1 MEIGN
6 EKITVNKE
14 IENIPEHEASHY
26 IQDDCSFLQNLANLF
41 SSSSPSLLELNLE
54 LGSVQWNSLTAQ
66 QQQEYI
72 IGALKGKNF
81 QSAIENFVNNGASE
95 YFTKLKI
102 LVNGSVIGTTID
114 FALKTTY
121 NEENRPLWQIAIGS
135 LSGAVAGSATA
146 ALVGA
151 AGVGIGISIA
161 GFLASAVASYAITQ
175 TLDNTFDYH
184 RLKITNNEKVKEIVK
199 KKKSLKLK
207 IYAETT
213 EQLKSAINSS
223 GVLELGSECKVLIEN
238 TFTNKVYELIR
249 KDDYDNLYTELN
261 RRGYGN
267 ICNYDTIVKRTPI
280 APGTNWPVFELEWL
294 IRQNPELEEFYD
306 NGITPAINTE
316 NVKYL
321 LLENDVYF
329 PQQGNHLGNIIYL
342 DKEKKDLKT
351 YGMLGDD
358 LIFGTDE
365 NDIIY
370 GDLGDAEDVE
380 KYSKA
385 YSNTTMHND
394 VLVGNEGNDALY
406 GEDDNDTL
414 IGDKSIYSED
424 ELKQLIN
431 QKNSI
436 IDNDFEF
443 ENDGNDYLD
452 GGEGEDLLIGGGGND
467 VLIGGE
473 GEDTLYG
480 GSGKDLLI
488 AGDTSKTQEELQ
500 NILNNNASFSV
511 SDFETDSSENTLHG
525 GTGDDII
532 IGDKG
537 DDTMYGDADNDV
549 LFGGDGNDEIYGDD
563 ENNVYTGND
572 VLIGGNGN
580 DELHGGNGN
589 DVIIAGN
596 TSLSVDSLKNLSA
609 IQNSIDASAYQ
620 SQNGGENKLYGN
632 AGNDILIGDKGDDIL
647 DGGSDADYMYGG
659 DGNDTYIFDDDS
671 NMNTDNVIEKANE
684 GDSDTIDFSNVSS
697 AVDVDLTQN
706 SGKVFANNSDVSGIE
721 NIYGTNSND
730 KITGQNLNNVLV
742 GNEGN
747 DTLSGGAGDDVLIA
761 GTAKKTPLL
770 SEERKYT
777 NEELLQII
785 SEKENIN
792 SNDFESENGGTNEL
806 HGGEDDDLLIGDK
819 GDDTLYGESGNDY
832 LYGGK
837 GNDVLLGGA
846 GSDHLKGED
855 GNDILI
861 AGETSLQADQIKN
874 LSINSSI
881 NVSEFETSD
890 GGENVLYGGSGND
903 ILIGDK
909 GNDTLYGDIGDDII
923 YGGKGSDT
931 INGDEGEDILV
942 GGEGS
947 DEIVGGRDNDILI
960 AGETTLSANA
970 IKNMVTSGTIDLSE
984 FETTK
989 MENNTLSGGSGNDVL
1004 IGDIG
1009 NDEIYGETGNDII
1022 FGGKGNDFLDGGY
1035 GNDIIVSGEG
1045 VDKARGGNGEDI
1057 LIAGNTNLSVTA
1069 IRNLANQKDRI
1080 NVNQFESQNGDDT
1093 TLQGDSGNDLLIG
1106 DKGNDTLKGGSNDDY
1121 IYGGKGDDVLL
1132 GGTGTNYLYGG
1143 KGNDEY
1149 HLTAGSKN
1157 IIQDTDNCGAVFRG
1171 NRQLCG
1177 ADKKAYKGN
1186 NTWVKNGI
1194 KYQWNESSNIL
1205 IINNGLATIKNFK
1218 NGALGITLEKP
1229 EDEPEPPEKADNDM
1243 TEPIVLD
1250 LDGNGFGTTNVSNG
1264 VYFDFNN
1271 DGFAEKI
1278 AWADDGD
1285 GVLVAD
1291 LNNNGKIDNGT
1302 EVLTAETLSSFDT
1315 NNDGVINSEDENFAN
1330 LKIMKNDGTVLS
1342 LADAGVESINTNITE
1357 TDYTD
1362 ENENFL
1368 FGEGSFIK
1376 TDGTINNFGEYYFKT
1391 DYTDTEEVDLI
1402 EETEAVAA
1410 LPDIE
1415 NVGKLRSLHQAMLRD
1430 ENLQMLVSNFVSE
1443 TNDTTRME
1451 ILEQMIFK
1459 WAGCENI
1466 EINSRGIYVNS
1477 KNLALWE
1484 AINGKDFIS
1493 SNEGEDNP
1501 TFPNEEAASLIE
1513 TEIAKFKNSI
1523 YAQLMQQTHLKT
1535 YYDAIDKT
1543 EIQYDLTPVIN
1554 LLDAQISQNEAVGKD
1569 LVYQVAKMLKGL
1581 DLIDSSNF
1589 FDAKNDNCFY
1599 LKYTT
1604 NDRNLK
1610 WLIDSIGEVYALD
1623 ITGEGEGTSGDD
1635 LFMTEEDED
1644 GHFHS
1649 LWGNDVLY
1657 GNNDFDSFYSCA
1669 GNDIVDGG
1677 DGDDEIFAGEGNDI
1691 VFGGAG
1697 NDQLYGAWGDDTIF
1711 GGDGDDTIYPDQV
1724 DNVNGYGAGE
1734 GNDIIRGDKGNDT
1747 IYSDLGDD
1755 TFIFNLGD
1763 GQDTVYEKQGV
1774 DTFYFGNGI
1783 AWSDLTFEQSG
1794 DDMIIKINNTTDQIT
1809 VKDWFLTTGEN
1820 YKYDNNKIE
1829 IFEFADGSKHYKD
1842 EITVGDNT
1850 ESIVYNMSDLDSDYI
1865 ETANDYKTTVNLKS
1879 GWNHIVAGENSNDTY
1894 VFTEQGTDALIVNYS
1909 GNNTIKFGNGITL
1922 ENTVF
1927 ERREDGLNIS
1937 FNDFDG
1943 HISIEGDIGTFANFE
1958 FADGT
1963 VITDIKNYLR
1973 SDIAET
1979 DYEMGTNT
1987 EELTLVGYEDISA
2000 TGNDLDNTIR
2010 GNEGDTTFEGKGGN
2024 DYLES
2029 LNGGNDT
2036 YIFNLGDGAD
2046 TIQDLGGNDT
2056 IKFGEGITLEN
2067 ISFLRNFAN
2076 NALEISFNVENHY
2089 NDRIIIEN
2097 FFGSGNNKI
2106 EKFVF
2111 ADNTEITDVT
2121 SYISTHIYESDF
2133 VLPSNIQNG
2142 TIWGWE
2148 HVSATGNDLDNGFS
2162 GNSGDNTFNGGLGND
2177 SYWDGIG
2184 GNERYIYN
2192 LGDGNDFIEDT
2203 QGLDA
2208 IIFGIGITKD
2218 NIIFSRNEENN
2229 GLEIT
2234 FKNQEGSIFIANYF
2248 NGDENKIELFKFADG
2263 SVIDNIASYLD
2274 SQIENIQNGSI
2285 VMDTDQISANI
2296 SGNADASVLGN
2307 SLDNNITG
2315 NAGNNTYAAGG
2326 GDDTITDILG
2336 GNDTYLY
2343 NIRNGH
2349 DIITD
2354 LGGVDTIK
2362 FGSDFYPDNLKFE
2375 RIENNLLISFEDW
2388 IGGSLTINNYFLND
2402 EYKIENFV
2410 FNDGTVLTDISD
2422 RITGVAPAE
2431 DYTIAENTIIDT
2443 VRMTGSN
2450 DITVTG
2456 NNNDNTIYGNSG
2468 NNTFVGKGGNDT
2480 LIDHNGGND
2489 TYIYNLG
2496 DGFDYIKDVGGNDT
2510 IKFGE
2515 GITLDNLAFKQT
2527 ATDLEIWFQFEEGG
2541 LVIENFFSNPDN
2553 KIERFEL
2560 ADGTVIT
2567 DISNYITA
2575 IGSDGDIVLP
2585 SGVQQ
2590 ALLSGSNDATITG
2603 NNLDNW
2609 LSGNSGNNTFN
2620 GGQGNDFIVDE
2631 SDSDDTYIYNL
2642 GDGYDTIHDHGGFDK
2657 IKFGAGITKENLVFV
2672 RQTDGNL
2679 IINFVNENGEFLDGN
2694 ICIKDYFNNEDNKIE
2709 KIEFADGSSIYDIE
2723 SKVKAIAGD
2732 GDISNWYGYN
2742 EIRVWGDGDSNIY
2755 GSVKDEIVYGGSGNN
2770 TYQTFD
2776 GTDYIYDTNGGNDT
2790 YVFDDASSI
2799 KYILD
2804 IGGDEDTIKLTCS
2817 ASQDDTMFVRNGNNL
2832 RIYFR
2837 NRNNN
2842 FIQIEDYFVDDE
2854 HKIEKCEF
2862 ADGTVIT
2869 DLSNYITGYA
2879 KEDDITLSG
2888 NNKSAILLG
2897 KDDLSVIGSSN
2908 DDYIRGNSGDNT
2920 YTGGAG
2926 DDTIEDRT
2934 GGNDTYV
2941 YNWGDG
2947 NDCIMDI
2954 GGEDTIRFGESI
2966 TLGNLSFEN
2975 CNGDLKIEI
2984 RNEDGDYGSIFV
2996 VNHFKSDYRKI
3007 EHIELAD
3014 GTVIDDLTPY
3024 ITGTTVKTDY
3034 TIGEDSP
3041 IKNIYMQGKKN
3052 ISVVGNSLDNN
3063 FSGNSGNNTFEG
3075 KGGNDNYW
3083 DEAGGNDTYIY
3094 NAGDGFDW
3102 IHDKFGYDTIRLGE
3116 GITASML
3123 TMNRWD
3129 DGQLEIT
3136 FDGVEGNIVIDN
3148 YFNDDDNKIEK
3159 IILNDGTEITDFT
3172 PYFTSVETD
3181 TNYAASGNG
3190 KIQNITAIGSS
3201 NITLIGNSNN
3211 NTISGNSGNNTFEG
3225 KGGDDRLVDNQGGND
3240 TYIYNLGD
3248 GNDTINDVGGID
3260 TIKFGAGIAL
3270 ENLAFMQTSDNL
3282 NIWFHNQDG
3291 GISIENYFTN
3301 PDNKIERFEL
3311 ADGTVITDITNHITA
3326 IGSNESIVL
3335 PDGVFQAH
3343 LWGDG
3348 NTSATGNSLD
3358 NWLGGNLGNNTF
3370 EGKGGNDYFC
3380 DEQGGNDTYIYN
3392 LGDGYDCISDT
3403 NGNDTIQFGTGITTN
3418 NVSFNQT
3425 AEGNLEI
3432 RFGEEEGSIVI
3443 EDYFNVNTD
3452 KKIENFAFSDGTT
3465 LSDIS
3470 SLIIP
3475 YAETNSAEEYVDE
3488 NTVNSIIQE
3497 MSAYAPDGEMAIGEY
3512 NQNSEELLQLVA
3524 C

>member
-1 MEIGN
+1 MSDNSRENILGNNNNNNFYIDNERKIAVDECSLDVDTVYSWFDYTLDNNLEKLNLLDSFYDENGFLIPIEIDDHIVYGHPSMFRLDHVQGN
-6 EKITVNKE
+6 SDYLNQNNETVNMDCGIVAVKNLLIIAGKISEEPENQLPPIFYEKE
-14 IENIPEHEASHY
+14 NPEINEAYYYYFEEGSLRRIPVTDGFDTTER
-26 IQDDCSFLQNLANLF
+26 
-41 SSSSPSLLELNLE
+41 
-54 LGSVQWNSLTAQ
+54 
-66 QQQEYI
+66 
-72 IGALKGKNF
+72 AL
-81 QSAIENFVNNGASE
+81 
-95 YFTKLKI
+95 
-102 LVNGSVIGTTID
+102 ID
-114 FALKTTY
+114 FAINNNL
-121 NEENRPLWQIAIGS
+121 ASDIGS
-135 LSGAVAGSATA
+135 TNDLQRIALLAHYGIMAYNKLATD
-146 ALVGA
+146 
-151 AGVGIGISIA
+151 SNFYETIA
-161 GFLASAVASYAITQ
+161 
-175 TLDNTFDYH
+175 
-184 RLKITNNEKVKEIVK
+184 
-199 KKKSLKLK
+199 
-207 IYAETT
+207 
-213 EQLKSAINSS
+213 
-223 GVLELGSECKVLIEN
+223 
-238 TFTNKVYELIR
+238 
-249 KDDYDNLYTELN
+249 
-261 RRGYGN
+261 
-267 ICNYDTIVKRTPI
+267 
-280 APGTNWPVFELEWL
+280 
-294 IRQNPELEEFYD
+294 
-306 NGITPAINTE
+306 E
-316 NVKYL
+316 NVKKGHGVIINTNAHSMIVTGVVFDSNNNIEGFYL
-321 LLENDVYF
+321 TDSSGEHTNYEFFPISYFANENVVSANITTNKIIQDKNELDINGTGNELGNEINGN
-329 PQQGNHLGNIIYL
+329 QGNNILKGESGSDTIYG
-342 DKEKKDLKT
+342 KD
-351 YGMLGDD
+351 G
-358 LIFGTDE
+358 
-365 NDIIY
+365 NDII
-370 GDLGDAEDVE
+370 
-380 KYSKA
+380 
-385 YSNTTMHND
+385 
-394 VLVGNEGNDALY
+394 
-406 GEDDNDTL
+406 
-414 IGDKSIYSED
+414 IGDSTTLTIQ
-424 ELKQLIN
+424 ELENL
-431 QKNSI
+431 KNSNQEI
-436 IDNDFEF
+436 NIVYFES

-467 VLIGGE
+467 ILVGGKDK
-473 GEDTLYG
+473 DTLYG
-480 GSGKDLLI
+480 GSGNDLLI
-488 AGDTSKTQEELQ
+488 AGETTKTIEELQ
-500 NILNNNASFSV
+500 NVLNGNSTISSFEYE
-511 SDFETDSSENTLHG
+511 SDTKRNTLYG
-525 GTGDDII
+525 GIGNDIL

-537 DDTMYGDADNDV
+537 KDTLYGGHDDDV
-549 LFGGDGNDEIYGDD
+549 LFGGDGNDNLYGDD
-563 ENNVYTGND
+563 KNNVY
-572 VLIGGNGN
+572 
-580 DELHGGNGN
+580 EGN
-589 DVIIAGN
+589 DVI
-596 TSLSVDSLKNLSA
+596 V
-609 IQNSIDASAYQ
+609 
-620 SQNGGENKLYGN
+620 GGK
-632 AGNDILIGDKGDDIL
+632 
-647 DGGSDADYMYGG
+647 GG
-659 DGNDTYIFDDDS
+659 D
-671 NMNTDNVIEKANE
+671 
-684 GDSDTIDFSNVSS
+684 
-697 AVDVDLTQN
+697 
-706 SGKVFANNSDVSGIE
+706 
-721 NIYGTNSND
+721 NIYG
-730 KITGQNLNNVLV
+730 
-742 GNEGN
+742 
-747 DTLSGGAGDDVLIA
+747 
-761 GTAKKTPLL
+761 
-770 SEERKYT
+770 
-777 NEELLQII
+777 
-785 SEKENIN
+785 
-792 SNDFESENGGTNEL
+792 
-806 HGGEDDDLLIGDK
+806 
-819 GDDTLYGESGNDY
+819 
-832 LYGGK
+832 GK
-837 GNDVLLGGA
+837 
-846 GSDHLKGED
+846 

-861 AGETSLQADQIKN
+861 AGDTSLSIGSLKN
-874 LSINSSI
+874 LLSNKDNLNTNAFEASSDK
-881 NVSEFETSD
+881 NRLN
-890 GGENVLYGGSGND
+890 GGE
-903 ILIGDK
+903 
-909 GNDTLYGDIGDDII
+909 
-923 YGGKGSDT
+923 
-931 INGDEGEDILV
+931 
-942 GGEGS
+942 
-947 DEIVGGRDNDILI
+947 
-960 AGETTLSANA
+960 
-970 IKNMVTSGTIDLSE
+970 
-984 FETTK
+984 
-989 MENNTLSGGSGNDVL
+989 
-1004 IGDIG
+1004 
-1009 NDEIYGETGNDII
+1009 
-1022 FGGKGNDFLDGGY
+1022 
-1035 GNDIIVSGEG
+1035 
-1045 VDKARGGNGEDI
+1045 
-1057 LIAGNTNLSVTA
+1057 
-1069 IRNLANQKDRI
+1069 
-1080 NVNQFESQNGDDT
+1080 
-1093 TLQGDSGNDLLIG
+1093 GNDLLIG
-1106 DKGNDTLKGGSNDDY
+1106 DKGEDILNGGKNDDY
-1121 IYGGKGDDVLL
+1121 IYGGRGDDVLL

-1194 KYQWNESSNIL
+1194 RYQWNESSNIL
-1205 IINNGLATIKNFK
+1205 IINNGLATIKDFK

-1229 EDEPEPPEKADNDM
+1229 EDEPEPPEKADNDI

-1368 FGEGSFIK
+1368 FGEGSFTK

-1466 EINSRGIYVNS
+1466 EINSRGIYVNA

-1987 EELTLVGYEDISA
+1987 EEFTLIGYEDISV

-2036 YIFNLGDGAD
+2036 YIFNLGDGYD
-2046 TIQDLGGNDT
+2046 TIHDIGGLDT

-2067 ISFLRNFAN
+2067 IVMLRNLSSN
-2076 NALEISFNVENHY
+2076 NLEIWFDIEDSNCG
-2089 NDRIIIEN
+2089 ITIEN
-2097 FFGSGNNKI
+2097 YFGNDENKI
-2106 EKFVF
+2106 ERFEF
-2111 ADNTEITDVT
+2111 ADGTVITDITDLVKLFGSEDDDIT
-2121 SYISTHIYESDF
+2121 LPENIEEAHLRGQEDISA
-2133 VLPSNIQNG
+2133 V
-2142 TIWGWE
+2142 
-2148 HVSATGNDLDNGFS
+2148 GNDLDNWMG
-2162 GNSGDNTFNGGLGND
+2162 GNSGDNTFTGGKGND
-2177 SYWDGIG
+2177 DFLDDQNSS
-2184 GNERYIYN
+2184 ERYIYN
-2192 LGDGNDFIEDT
+2192 LGDGHDTIEDY
-2203 QGLDA
+2203 GGVDA
-2208 IIFGIGITKD
+2208 IIFGDNITKD
-2218 NIIFSRNEENN
+2218 NILFSQDENN
-2229 GLEIT
+2229 LVISFSDNEDD
-2234 FKNQEGSIFIANYF
+2234 SICIINYF
-2248 NGDENKIELFKFADG
+2248 ADIENRIELFRFANGD
-2263 SVIDNIASYLD
+2263 VISDISAYL
-2274 SQIENIQNGSI
+2274 QNESGEVAEIVSDGSI
-2285 VMDTDQISANI
+2285 VLVGEEETATL
-2296 SGNADASVLGN
+2296 SGTNNATVLGN
-2307 SLDNNITG
+2307 NLDNTIVG
-2315 NAGNNTYAAGG
+2315 NSGNNTYYAGG

-2431 DYTIAENTIIDT
+2431 NYTIAENTIIDT

-2496 DGFDYIKDVGGNDT
+2496 DGFDTIDDIGGYDT
-2510 IKFGE
+2510 LKFGE
-2515 GITLDNLAFKQT
+2515 GITLENLALKQT
-2527 ATDLEIWFQFEEGG
+2527 ATDLEIWFHNLDGG
-2541 LVIENFFSNPDN
+2541 LLIKNYFSNPEN
-2553 KIERFEL
+2553 KIEKFEL
-2560 ADGTVIT
+2560 ANGTVIT
-2567 DISNYITA
+2567 DITNYITA
-2575 IGSDGDIVLP
+2575 IGSDESIVLP
-2585 SGVQQ
+2585 DGVSQ
-2590 ALLSGSNDATITG
+2590 AHLSGNENISATG
-2603 NNLDNW
+2603 NSLDNW
-2609 LSGNSGNNTFN
+2609 FGGNSGNNTFE
-2620 GGQGNDFIVDE
+2620 GKGGNDYFYD
-2631 SDSDDTYIYNL
+2631 DQGGNDTYIYNL
-2642 GDGYDTIHDHGGFDK
+2642 GDGYDCISDTNGKDT
-2657 IKFGAGITKENLVFV
+2657 IKFGAGITKENLIFV
-2672 RQTDGNL
+2672 RQTNGNL
-2679 IINFVNENGEFLDGN
+2679 IINLTDANGDLLDGN
-2694 ICIKDYFNNEDNKIE
+2694 ICIEDYFNDENKKIE
-2709 KIEFADGSSIYDIE
+2709 RIEFADGSSIVNFE
-2723 SKVKAIAGD
+2723 SKVTVLAGD
-2732 GDISNWYGYN
+2732 GDISNWYN
-2742 EIRVWGDGDSNIY
+2742 LKEVQVWSDGDCNVY
-2755 GSVKDEIVYGGSGNN
+2755 GSQKDEVIFGGAGNN
-2770 TYQTFD
+2770 TYDTYD
-2776 GTDYIYDTNGGNDT
+2776 GTDYIYDTQGGNDE
-2790 YVFDDASSI
+2790 YIFGDNSDI

-2804 IGGDEDTIKLTCS
+2804 IGGEDTIKIESSTS
-2817 ASQDDTMFVRNGNNL
+2817 FEETMFVQNGNNL
-2832 RIYFR
+2832 RIYFK
-2837 NRNNN
+2837 NKLGK

-2854 HKIEKCEF
+2854 HKLEKCEF

-2926 DDTIEDRT
+2926 DDTIEDRA

-3014 GTVIDDLTPY
+3014 GTVIDVLTPY

-3052 ISVVGNSLDNN
+3052 ISVVGNSFDNH
-3063 FSGNSGNNTFEG
+3063 FTGNEGNNTYEG

-3094 NAGDGFDW
+3094 NAGDGFDR

-3343 LWGDG
+3343 LWGDR

-3358 NWLGGNLGNNTF
+3358 NWLGGNSGNNTF

>member
-1 MEIGN
+1 MTMSNNEN
-6 EKITVNKE
+6 EKLKLYTQICADTYGEDLSHNKNSLDSSWSKVFFVVNGVVTEKLYYGDDNKNGFDAAIYYNE
-14 IENIPEHEASHY
+14 TTNEVIIGIRGTEA
-26 IQDDCSFLQNLANLF
+26 LANDGD
-41 SSSSPSLLELNLE
+41 LLESAKILQQIQTLKESNE
-54 LGSVQWNSLTAQ
+54 LDVFHEIVQNTLRSINFTGKYKVVGQSLGGALATIYTNKFGSFVDETITINP
-66 QQQEYI
+66 
-72 IGALKGKNF
+72 IGAEYVSTDQNY
-81 QSAIENFVNNGASE
+81 SASNKVTNYIVMNDIFSIYCYEQQVG
-95 YFTKLKI
+95 TIKL
-102 LVNGSVIGTTID
+102 VFPVSM
-114 FALKTTY
+114 
-121 NEENRPLWQIAIGS
+121 E
-135 LSGAVAGSATA
+135 
-146 ALVGA
+146 
-151 AGVGIGISIA
+151 
-161 GFLASAVASYAITQ
+161 
-175 TLDNTFDYH
+175 
-184 RLKITNNEKVKEIVK
+184 
-199 KKKSLKLK
+199 
-207 IYAETT
+207 
-213 EQLKSAINSS
+213 NSS
-223 GVLELGSECKVLIEN
+223 GAL
-238 TFTNKVYELIR
+238 
-249 KDDYDNLYTELN
+249 
-261 RRGYGN
+261 
-267 ICNYDTIVKRTPI
+267 
-280 APGTNWPVFELEWL
+280 AP
-294 IRQNPELEEFYD
+294 
-306 NGITPAINTE
+306 
-316 NVKYL
+316 
-321 LLENDVYF
+321 
-329 PQQGNHLGNIIYL
+329 
-342 DKEKKDLKT
+342 
-351 YGMLGDD
+351 
-358 LIFGTDE
+358 
-365 NDIIY
+365 
-370 GDLGDAEDVE
+370 
-380 KYSKA
+380 
-385 YSNTTMHND
+385 HND
-394 VLVGNEGNDALY
+394 VIFNKDTAEFLTNNILTLDASEWSREKGLSIWYYDKNNIFHENSPFKLDSIASLCDTKKDKIVDVINVIKNKIETIIAEVQVAENTIKAVDTIKTIITQSLFYEDMASFLEKINPILSNIAYFIKNTNLSELTEISSELINKLDEIGRYTSRLHGDLKELLPLITNIINNILSIVSVDNLKNAIDTINENIEHFPNKLHYTTSY
-406 GEDDNDTL
+406 GDYILGSDEDDIIVGSANHS
-414 IGDKSIYSED
+414 DK
-424 ELKQLIN
+424 L
-431 QKNSI
+431 
-436 IDNDFEF
+436 
-443 ENDGNDYLD
+443 
-452 GGEGEDLLIGGGGND
+452 
-467 VLIGGE
+467 
-473 GEDTLYG
+473 
-480 GSGKDLLI
+480 
-488 AGDTSKTQEELQ
+488 
-500 NILNNNASFSV
+500 
-511 SDFETDSSENTLHG
+511 
-525 GTGDDII
+525 GDDII
-532 IGDKG
+532 WGNSGNDTIIGDS
-537 DDTMYGDADNDV
+537 
-549 LFGGDGNDEIYGDD
+549 GN
-563 ENNVYTGND
+563 N
-572 VLIGGNGN
+572 
-580 DELHGGNGN
+580 
-589 DVIIAGN
+589 
-596 TSLSVDSLKNLSA
+596 
-609 IQNSIDASAYQ
+609 
-620 SQNGGENKLYGN
+620 
-632 AGNDILIGDKGDDIL
+632 ILIGDKTKSSIREL
-647 DGGSDADYMYGG
+647 ENLRTNPSLIDASKFE
-659 DGNDTYIFDDDS
+659 GNGEY
-671 NMNTDNVIEKANE
+671 E
-684 GDSDTIDFSNVSS
+684 
-697 AVDVDLTQN
+697 
-706 SGKVFANNSDVSGIE
+706 
-721 NIYGTNSND
+721 
-730 KITGQNLNNVLV
+730 
-742 GNEGN
+742 EGN
-747 DTLSGGAGDDVLIA
+747 DILT
-761 GTAKKTPLL
+761 
-770 SEERKYT
+770 
-777 NEELLQII
+777 
-785 SEKENIN
+785 
-792 SNDFESENGGTNEL
+792 
-806 HGGEDDDLLIGDK
+806 GGENSDLIFGC
-819 GDDTLYGESGNDY
+819 GGNDY
-832 LYGGK
+832 LYGDSGNDILYGGSGDDTLIGGSGNDILFGGS
-837 GNDVLLGGA
+837 GNDVIYGDEKDKEDAYGNDILVGGQ
-846 GSDHLKGED
+846 GSDYLDGGK

-861 AGETSLQADQIKN
+861 AGDTSLSIGSLKN
-874 LSINSSI
+874 LLSNKDNLNTNAFEASSDK
-881 NVSEFETSD
+881 NRLN
-890 GGENVLYGGSGND
+890 GGE
-903 ILIGDK
+903 
-909 GNDTLYGDIGDDII
+909 
-923 YGGKGSDT
+923 
-931 INGDEGEDILV
+931 
-942 GGEGS
+942 
-947 DEIVGGRDNDILI
+947 
-960 AGETTLSANA
+960 
-970 IKNMVTSGTIDLSE
+970 
-984 FETTK
+984 
-989 MENNTLSGGSGNDVL
+989 
-1004 IGDIG
+1004 
-1009 NDEIYGETGNDII
+1009 
-1022 FGGKGNDFLDGGY
+1022 
-1035 GNDIIVSGEG
+1035 
-1045 VDKARGGNGEDI
+1045 
-1057 LIAGNTNLSVTA
+1057 
-1069 IRNLANQKDRI
+1069 
-1080 NVNQFESQNGDDT
+1080 
-1093 TLQGDSGNDLLIG
+1093 GNDLLIG
-1106 DKGNDTLKGGSNDDY
+1106 DKGEDILNGGKNDDY
-1121 IYGGKGDDVLL
+1121 IYGGRGDDVLL

-1186 NTWVKNGI
+1186 NTWVKNCI

-1368 FGEGSFIK
+1368 FGEGSFTK

-1415 NVGKLRSLHQAMLRD
+1415 NVGKLRSLHQAMLRN

-1466 EINSRGIYVNS
+1466 EINSRGIYVNA

-1894 VFTEQGTDALIVNYS
+1894 VFTEQGTDAIIENYS
-1909 GNNTIKFGNGITL
+1909 GNNTIKFGEGITL
-1922 ENTVF
+1922 ENINF
-1927 ERREDGLNIS
+1927 ERTEDGLDIW
-1937 FNDFDG
+1937 FNDLDG
-1943 HISIEGDIGTFANFE
+1943 HISIIGDVGTFTKFE

-1963 VITDIKNYLR
+1963 IITDVKNYLKK
-1973 SDIAET
+1973 DVCEN
-1979 DYEMGTNT
+1979 DYVMGTNT
-1987 EELTLVGYEDISA
+1987 DEVQLIGYDDA
-2000 TGNDLDNTIR
+2000 HVTGNDRDNIIF
-2010 GNEGDTTFEGKGGN
+2010 GNSGNTTFEGKGGN
-2024 DYLES
+2024 DYYES
-2029 LNGGNDT
+2029 TLGGDDT
-2036 YIFNLGDGAD
+2036 YIFNLGDGYD
-2046 TIQDLGGNDT
+2046 TIHDIGGLDT

-2067 ISFLRNFAN
+2067 IVMLRNLSSN
-2076 NALEISFNVENHY
+2076 NLEIWFDIEDSNSG
-2089 NDRIIIEN
+2089 ITIEN
-2097 FFGSGNNKI
+2097 YFGNDENKI
-2106 EKFVF
+2106 ERFEF
-2111 ADNTEITDVT
+2111 ADGTVITDITDLVKLFGSEDDDIT
-2121 SYISTHIYESDF
+2121 LPENIEEAHLRGQEDISA
-2133 VLPSNIQNG
+2133 V
-2142 TIWGWE
+2142 
-2148 HVSATGNDLDNGFS
+2148 GNDLDNWMG
-2162 GNSGDNTFNGGLGND
+2162 GNSGDNTFTGGKGND
-2177 SYWDGIG
+2177 DFWDDQ
-2184 GNERYIYN
+2184 NSSERYIYN
-2192 LGDGNDFIEDT
+2192 LGDGHDTIEDY
-2203 QGLDA
+2203 GGVDA
-2208 IIFGIGITKD
+2208 IIFGDNITKD
-2218 NIIFSRNEENN
+2218 NILFSQDENN
-2229 GLEIT
+2229 LVISFSDNEDD
-2234 FKNQEGSIFIANYF
+2234 SICIINYF
-2248 NGDENKIELFKFADG
+2248 ADIENRIELFRFANGD
-2263 SVIDNIASYLD
+2263 VISDISAYL
-2274 SQIENIQNGSI
+2274 QNESGEVAEIVSDGSI
-2285 VMDTDQISANI
+2285 VLVGEEETATL
-2296 SGNADASVLGN
+2296 SGTNNATVLGN
-2307 SLDNNITG
+2307 NLDNTIVG
-2315 NAGNNTYAAGG
+2315 NSGNNTYYAGG

-2336 GNDTYLY
+2336 GNDTYIY
-2343 NIRNGH
+2343 KSGNGN
-2349 DIITD
+2349 DVITD
-2354 LGGVDTIK
+2354 VGGLDT
-2362 FGSDFYPDNLKFE
+2362 LKFVGDITLANTKFE
-2375 RIENNLLISFEDW
+2375 QVDNNLVISFYDFD
-2388 IGGSLTINNYFLND
+2388 GSVTITDYFLD
-2402 EYKIENFV
+2402 ADHKIENIIFS
-2410 FNDGTVLTDISD
+2410 DGATIDLVDGLLTGIVTNSN
-2422 RITGVAPAE
+2422 
-2431 DYTIAENTIIDT
+2431 YTFEEGTNVDT
-2443 VRMTGSN
+2443 VHLIGSEN
-2450 DITVTG
+2450 LTVTG
-2456 NNNDNTIYGNSG
+2456 NSANNTIFGNTG
-2468 NNTFVGKGGNDT
+2468 NTTFDGKGGDDT
-2480 LIDHNGGND
+2480 FISEKGGND

-2854 HKIEKCEF
+2854 HKLEKCEF

-2926 DDTIEDRT
+2926 DDTIEDRA

-3052 ISVVGNSLDNN
+3052 ISVVGNSFDNH
-3063 FSGNSGNNTFEG
+3063 FTGNEGNNTYEG

>member
-1 MEIGN
+1 MTMSNNEN
-6 EKITVNKE
+6 EKLKLYTQICADTYGEDLSHNKNSLDSSWSKVFFVVNGVVTEKLYYGDDNKNGFDAAIYYNE
-14 IENIPEHEASHY
+14 TTNEVIIGIRGTEA
-26 IQDDCSFLQNLANLF
+26 LANDGD
-41 SSSSPSLLELNLE
+41 LLESAKILQQIQTLKESNE
-54 LGSVQWNSLTAQ
+54 LDVFHEIVQNTLRSINFTGKYKVVGQSLGGALATIYTNKFGSFVDETITINP
-66 QQQEYI
+66 
-72 IGALKGKNF
+72 IGAEYVSTDQNY
-81 QSAIENFVNNGASE
+81 SASNKVTNYIVMNDIFSIYCYEQQVG
-95 YFTKLKI
+95 TIKL
-102 LVNGSVIGTTID
+102 VFPVSM
-114 FALKTTY
+114 
-121 NEENRPLWQIAIGS
+121 E
-135 LSGAVAGSATA
+135 
-146 ALVGA
+146 
-151 AGVGIGISIA
+151 
-161 GFLASAVASYAITQ
+161 
-175 TLDNTFDYH
+175 
-184 RLKITNNEKVKEIVK
+184 
-199 KKKSLKLK
+199 
-207 IYAETT
+207 
-213 EQLKSAINSS
+213 NSS
-223 GVLELGSECKVLIEN
+223 GAL
-238 TFTNKVYELIR
+238 
-249 KDDYDNLYTELN
+249 
-261 RRGYGN
+261 
-267 ICNYDTIVKRTPI
+267 
-280 APGTNWPVFELEWL
+280 AP
-294 IRQNPELEEFYD
+294 
-306 NGITPAINTE
+306 
-316 NVKYL
+316 
-321 LLENDVYF
+321 
-329 PQQGNHLGNIIYL
+329 
-342 DKEKKDLKT
+342 
-351 YGMLGDD
+351 
-358 LIFGTDE
+358 
-365 NDIIY
+365 
-370 GDLGDAEDVE
+370 
-380 KYSKA
+380 
-385 YSNTTMHND
+385 HND
-394 VLVGNEGNDALY
+394 VIFNKDTAEFLTNNILTLDASEWSREKGLSIWYYDKNNIFHENSPFKLDSIASLCDTKKDKIVDVINVIKNKIETIIAEVQVAENTIKAVDTIKTIITQSLFYEDMASFLEKINPILSNIAYFIKNTNLSELTEISSELINKLDEIGRYTSRLHGDLKELLPLITNIINNILSIVSVDNLKNAIDTINENIEHFPNKLHYTTSY
-406 GEDDNDTL
+406 GDYILGSDEDDIIVGSANHS
-414 IGDKSIYSED
+414 DK
-424 ELKQLIN
+424 L
-431 QKNSI
+431 
-436 IDNDFEF
+436 
-443 ENDGNDYLD
+443 
-452 GGEGEDLLIGGGGND
+452 
-467 VLIGGE
+467 
-473 GEDTLYG
+473 
-480 GSGKDLLI
+480 
-488 AGDTSKTQEELQ
+488 
-500 NILNNNASFSV
+500 
-511 SDFETDSSENTLHG
+511 
-525 GTGDDII
+525 GDDII
-532 IGDKG
+532 WGNSGNDTIIGDS
-537 DDTMYGDADNDV
+537 
-549 LFGGDGNDEIYGDD
+549 GN
-563 ENNVYTGND
+563 N
-572 VLIGGNGN
+572 
-580 DELHGGNGN
+580 
-589 DVIIAGN
+589 
-596 TSLSVDSLKNLSA
+596 
-609 IQNSIDASAYQ
+609 
-620 SQNGGENKLYGN
+620 
-632 AGNDILIGDKGDDIL
+632 ILIGDKTKSSIREL
-647 DGGSDADYMYGG
+647 ENLRTNPSLIDASKFE
-659 DGNDTYIFDDDS
+659 GNGEY
-671 NMNTDNVIEKANE
+671 E
-684 GDSDTIDFSNVSS
+684 
-697 AVDVDLTQN
+697 
-706 SGKVFANNSDVSGIE
+706 
-721 NIYGTNSND
+721 
-730 KITGQNLNNVLV
+730 
-742 GNEGN
+742 EGN
-747 DTLSGGAGDDVLIA
+747 DILT
-761 GTAKKTPLL
+761 
-770 SEERKYT
+770 
-777 NEELLQII
+777 
-785 SEKENIN
+785 
-792 SNDFESENGGTNEL
+792 
-806 HGGEDDDLLIGDK
+806 GGENSDLIFGC
-819 GDDTLYGESGNDY
+819 GGNDY
-832 LYGGK
+832 LYG
-837 GNDVLLGGA
+837 D
-846 GSDHLKGED
+846 S
-855 GNDILI
+855 GNDILY
-861 AGETSLQADQIKN
+861 
-874 LSINSSI
+874 
-881 NVSEFETSD
+881 
-890 GGENVLYGGSGND
+890 GGSGDDTLIGGSGND
-903 ILIGDK
+903 ILFGGS
-909 GNDTLYGDIGDDII
+909 GNDVIYGDEKDKEDA
-923 YGGKGSDT
+923 YG
-931 INGDEGEDILV
+931 NDILV
-942 GGEGS
+942 GGQGS
-947 DEIVGGRDNDILI
+947 DYLDGGKGNDILI

-1093 TLQGDSGNDLLIG
+1093 TLQGDSGDDLLIG
-1106 DKGNDTLKGGSNDDY
+1106 DKGNDILKGGTGNDY
-1121 IYGGKGDDVLL
+1121 IYGGRGDDVLL

-1186 NTWVKNGI
+1186 NTWVKNCI

-1205 IINNGLATIKNFK
+1205 IINNGLATIKDFK

-1368 FGEGSFIK
+1368 FGEGSFTK

-1466 EINSRGIYVNS
+1466 EINSRGIYVNA

-1850 ESIVYNMSDLDSDYI
+1850 ESIVYNMSDFDSDYI

-1909 GNNTIKFGNGITL
+1909 GNNTIKFGEGITL
-1922 ENTVF
+1922 ENINF
-1927 ERREDGLNIS
+1927 ERTEDGLDIW

-1943 HISIEGDIGTFANFE
+1943 HISIIGDVGTFTKFE

-1963 VITDIKNYLR
+1963 IITDVKNYLKK
-1973 SDIAET
+1973 DVCEN
-1979 DYEMGTNT
+1979 DYVMGTNT
-1987 EELTLVGYEDISA
+1987 DEVQLIGYDDA
-2000 TGNDLDNTIR
+2000 HVTGNDRDNIIF
-2010 GNEGDTTFEGKGGN
+2010 GNSGNTTFEGKGGN
-2024 DYLES
+2024 DYYES
-2029 LNGGNDT
+2029 TLGGDDT
-2036 YIFNLGDGAD
+2036 YIFNLGDGYD
-2046 TIQDLGGNDT
+2046 TIHDIGGLDT

-2067 ISFLRNFAN
+2067 IVMLRNLSSN
-2076 NALEISFNVENHY
+2076 NLEIWFDIEDSNSG
-2089 NDRIIIEN
+2089 ITIEN
-2097 FFGSGNNKI
+2097 YFGNDENKI
-2106 EKFVF
+2106 ERFEF
-2111 ADNTEITDVT
+2111 ADGTVITDITDLVKLFGSEDDDIT
-2121 SYISTHIYESDF
+2121 LPENIEEAHLRGQEDISA
-2133 VLPSNIQNG
+2133 V
-2142 TIWGWE
+2142 
-2148 HVSATGNDLDNGFS
+2148 GNDLDNWMG
-2162 GNSGDNTFNGGLGND
+2162 GNSGDNTFTGGKGND
-2177 SYWDGIG
+2177 DFWDDQ
-2184 GNERYIYN
+2184 NSSERYIYN
-2192 LGDGNDFIEDT
+2192 LGDGHDTIEDY
-2203 QGLDA
+2203 GGVDA
-2208 IIFGIGITKD
+2208 IIFGDNITKD
-2218 NIIFSRNEENN
+2218 NILFSQDENN
-2229 GLEIT
+2229 LVISFSDNEDD
-2234 FKNQEGSIFIANYF
+2234 SICIINYF
-2248 NGDENKIELFKFADG
+2248 ADIENRIELFRFANGD
-2263 SVIDNIASYLD
+2263 VISDISAYL
-2274 SQIENIQNGSI
+2274 QNESGEVAEIVSDGSI
-2285 VMDTDQISANI
+2285 VLVGEEETATL
-2296 SGNADASVLGN
+2296 SGTNNATVLGN
-2307 SLDNNITG
+2307 NLDNTIVG
-2315 NAGNNTYAAGG
+2315 NSGNNTYYAGG

-2431 DYTIAENTIIDT
+2431 NYTIAENTIIDT

-2496 DGFDYIKDVGGNDT
+2496 DGFDTIDDIGGYDT
-2510 IKFGE
+2510 LKFGE
-2515 GITLDNLAFKQT
+2515 GITLENLALKQT
-2527 ATDLEIWFQFEEGG
+2527 ATDLEIWFHNLDGG
-2541 LVIENFFSNPDN
+2541 LLIKNYFSNPEN
-2553 KIERFEL
+2553 KIEKFEL
-2560 ADGTVIT
+2560 ANGTVIT
-2567 DISNYITA
+2567 DITNYITA
-2575 IGSDGDIVLP
+2575 IGSDESIVLP
-2585 SGVQQ
+2585 DGVSQ
-2590 ALLSGSNDATITG
+2590 AHLSGNENISATG
-2603 NNLDNW
+2603 NSLDNW
-2609 LSGNSGNNTFN
+2609 FGGNSGNNTFE
-2620 GGQGNDFIVDE
+2620 GKGGNDYFYD
-2631 SDSDDTYIYNL
+2631 DQGGNDTYIYNL
-2642 GDGYDTIHDHGGFDK
+2642 GDGYDCISDTNGKDT
-2657 IKFGAGITKENLVFV
+2657 IKFGAGITKENLIFV
-2672 RQTDGNL
+2672 RQTNGNL
-2679 IINFVNENGEFLDGN
+2679 IINLTDANGDLLDGN
-2694 ICIKDYFNNEDNKIE
+2694 ICIEDYFNDENKKIE
-2709 KIEFADGSSIYDIE
+2709 RIEFADGSSIVNFE
-2723 SKVKAIAGD
+2723 SKVTVLAGD
-2732 GDISNWYGYN
+2732 GDISNWYN
-2742 EIRVWGDGDSNIY
+2742 LKEVQVWSDGDCNVY
-2755 GSVKDEIVYGGSGNN
+2755 GSQKDEVIFGGAGNN
-2770 TYQTFD
+2770 TYDTYD
-2776 GTDYIYDTNGGNDT
+2776 GTDYIYDMQGGNDE
-2790 YVFDDASSI
+2790 YIFGDNSDI

-2804 IGGDEDTIKLTCS
+2804 IGGEDTIKIGSFTS
-2817 ASQDDTMFVRNGNNL
+2817 FEETMFVQNGNNL
-2832 RIYFR
+2832 RIYFK
-2837 NRNNN
+2837 NKLGK
-2842 FIQIEDYFVDDE
+2842 FIQIEDYFVDDN
-2854 HKIEKCEF
+2854 HKIENIEF
-2862 ADGTVIT
+2862 ADGTVISN
-2869 DLSNYITGYA
+2869 LSDYLAGYYS
-2879 KEDDITLSG
+2879 DNSNIQLSG
-2888 NNKSAILLG
+2888 TEKNAILEG
-2897 KDDLSVIGSSN
+2897 GQNLSVIGSAN
-2908 DDYIRGNSGDNT
+2908 ADYIIGNAGNNT
-2920 YTGGAG
+2920 YNAGAG
-2926 DDTIEDRT
+2926 DDLIQDRA

-3052 ISVVGNSLDNN
+3052 IFVVGNSFNN
-3063 FSGNSGNNTFEG
+3063 HFTGNEGNNTYEG

-3260 TIKFGAGIAL
+3260 TIKFGAAIAL

-3358 NWLGGNLGNNTF
+3358 NWLGGNSGNNTF

>member
-1 MEIGN
+1 MSEI
-6 EKITVNKE
+6 
-14 IENIPEHEASHY
+14 IEQSQSNTY
-26 IQDDCSFLQNLANLF
+26 IQVSIDDNINEQDNKISYNDDFINSIPDTNAFLTISNSIATFFNVFGNLKVLKFSIFGLGELFIQQDRNDPLKLSITLFNIATSAVMDTISLVAVYATNGKKVFNALSKENLITF
-41 SSSSPSLLELNLE
+41 LTLNAVEELVDTAVTYECISSLYKLKYESEIKKAKE
-54 LGSVQWNSLTAQ
+54 KEYLTINASGQ
-66 QQQEYI
+66 SIQEI
-72 IGALKGKNF
+72 KNF
-81 QSAIENFVNNGASE
+81 LYYTGVLQESDIKRIYVQTNDGIYRVLKPDSDEFNAIENE
-95 YFTKLKI
+95 
-102 LVNGSVIGTTID
+102 LV
-114 FALKTTY
+114 
-121 NEENRPLWQIAIGS
+121 
-135 LSGAVAGSATA
+135 
-146 ALVGA
+146 
-151 AGVGIGISIA
+151 
-161 GFLASAVASYAITQ
+161 
-175 TLDNTFDYH
+175 
-184 RLKITNNEKVKEIVK
+184 
-199 KKKSLKLK
+199 
-207 IYAETT
+207 
-213 EQLKSAINSS
+213 
-223 GVLELGSECKVLIEN
+223 
-238 TFTNKVYELIR
+238 
-249 KDDYDNLYTELN
+249 
-261 RRGYGN
+261 RRGYL
-267 ICNYDTIVKRTPI
+267 P
-280 APGTNWPVFELEWL
+280 LETYSDFNTL
-294 IRQNPELEEFYD
+294 MNLNEIETDSSETRQN
-306 NGITPAINTE
+306 ITEYCAE
-316 NVKYL
+316 NMFTYKNENYIL
-321 LLENDVYF
+321 LKNDLFTY
-329 PQQGNHLGNIIYL
+329 PMIGNSQDNIIYADNEARTL
-342 DKEKKDLKT
+342 YGSGGNDLIQA
-351 YGMLGDD
+351 GDD
-358 LIFGTDE
+358 
-365 NDIIY
+365 
-370 GDLGDAEDVE
+370 
-380 KYSKA
+380 
-385 YSNTTMHND
+385 ND
-394 VLVGNEGNDALY
+394 VLYGDSSKYFPGAINIGNDILLGGYGNDKIY
-406 GEDDNDTL
+406 GEKGDDVL
-414 IGDKSIYSED
+414 IGDKCIYTEN

-452 GGEGEDLLIGGGGND
+452 GGEGKDLLIGGGGND

-609 IQNSIDASAYQ
+609 IQNSINASAYQ

-659 DGNDTYIFDDDS
+659 DGNDTYIFDDNS

-837 GNDVLLGGA
+837 GNDVLWGGA

-890 GGENVLYGGSGND
+890 GGENVLDGGSGND

-1368 FGEGSFIK
+1368 FGEGSFTK

-1466 EINSRGIYVNS
+1466 EINSRGIYVNA

-1501 TFPNEEAASLIE
+1501 TFPNEEAESLIE

-1894 VFTEQGTDALIVNYS
+1894 VFTEQGTDAIIENYS
-1909 GNNTIKFGNGITL
+1909 GNNTIKFGEGITL
-1922 ENTVF
+1922 ENINF
-1927 ERREDGLNIS
+1927 ERTEDGLDIW
-1937 FNDFDG
+1937 FNDLDG
-1943 HISIEGDIGTFANFE
+1943 HISIIGDVGTFTKFE

-1963 VITDIKNYLR
+1963 IITDVKNYLKK
-1973 SDIAET
+1973 DVCEN
-1979 DYEMGTNT
+1979 DYVMGTNT
-1987 EELTLVGYEDISA
+1987 DEVQLIGYDDA
-2000 TGNDLDNTIR
+2000 HVTGNDRDNIIF
-2010 GNEGDTTFEGKGGN
+2010 GNSGNTTFEGKGGN
-2024 DYLES
+2024 DYYES
-2029 LNGGNDT
+2029 TLGGDDT
-2036 YIFNLGDGAD
+2036 YIFNLGDGYD
-2046 TIQDLGGNDT
+2046 TIHDIGGLDT

-2067 ISFLRNFAN
+2067 IVMLRNLSSN
-2076 NALEISFNVENHY
+2076 NLEIWFDIEDSNSG
-2089 NDRIIIEN
+2089 ITIEN
-2097 FFGSGNNKI
+2097 YFGNDENKI
-2106 EKFVF
+2106 ERFEF
-2111 ADNTEITDVT
+2111 ADGTVITDITDLVKLFGSEDDDIT
-2121 SYISTHIYESDF
+2121 LPENIEEAHLRGQEDISA
-2133 VLPSNIQNG
+2133 V
-2142 TIWGWE
+2142 
-2148 HVSATGNDLDNGFS
+2148 GNDLDNWMG
-2162 GNSGDNTFNGGLGND
+2162 GNSGDNTFTGGKGND
-2177 SYWDGIG
+2177 DFWDDQ
-2184 GNERYIYN
+2184 NSSERYIYN
-2192 LGDGNDFIEDT
+2192 LGDGHDTIEDY
-2203 QGLDA
+2203 GGVDA
-2208 IIFGIGITKD
+2208 IIFGDNITKD
-2218 NIIFSRNEENN
+2218 NILFSQDENN
-2229 GLEIT
+2229 LVISFSDNEDD
-2234 FKNQEGSIFIANYF
+2234 SICIINYF
-2248 NGDENKIELFKFADG
+2248 ADIENRIELFRFANGD
-2263 SVIDNIASYLD
+2263 VISDISAYL
-2274 SQIENIQNGSI
+2274 QNESGEVAEIVSDGSI
-2285 VMDTDQISANI
+2285 VLVGEEETATL
-2296 SGNADASVLGN
+2296 SGTNNATVLGN
-2307 SLDNNITG
+2307 NLDNTIVG
-2315 NAGNNTYAAGG
+2315 NSGNNTYYAGG

-2336 GNDTYLY
+2336 GNDTYIY
-2343 NIRNGH
+2343 KSGNGN
-2349 DIITD
+2349 DVITD
-2354 LGGVDTIK
+2354 VGGLDT
-2362 FGSDFYPDNLKFE
+2362 LKFVGDITLANTKFE
-2375 RIENNLLISFEDW
+2375 QVDNNLVISFYDFD
-2388 IGGSLTINNYFLND
+2388 GSVTITDYFLD
-2402 EYKIENFV
+2402 ADHKIENIIFS
-2410 FNDGTVLTDISD
+2410 DGATIDLVDGLLTGIVTNSN
-2422 RITGVAPAE
+2422 
-2431 DYTIAENTIIDT
+2431 YTFEEGTNVDT
-2443 VRMTGSN
+2443 VHLIGSEN
-2450 DITVTG
+2450 LTVTG
-2456 NNNDNTIYGNSG
+2456 NSANNTIFGNTG
-2468 NNTFVGKGGNDT
+2468 NTTFDGKGGDDT
-2480 LIDHNGGND
+2480 FISEKGGND

-2842 FIQIEDYFVDDE
+2842 FIQIEDYFVDDN
-2854 HKIEKCEF
+2854 HKIENIEF

-2926 DDTIEDRT
+2926 DDTIEDRA

-3052 ISVVGNSLDNN
+3052 ISVVGNSFDNH
-3063 FSGNSGNNTFEG
+3063 FTGNEGNNTYEG

-3358 NWLGGNLGNNTF
+3358 NWLGGNSGNNTF

>member
-6 EKITVNKE
+6 EKIIVNKE
-14 IENIPEHEASHY
+14 IENILEHEASHY

-54 LGSVQWNSLTAQ
+54 LGSVQWDSLTAQ

-81 QSAIENFVNNGASE
+81 QSAIENLVNNGASE

-161 GFLASAVASYAITQ
+161 GFLAGAVASYAITQ

-184 RLKITNNEKVKEIVK
+184 RLKITNNKEVMDVVNRD
-199 KKKSLKLK
+199 KSLKLK

-223 GVLELGSECKVLIEN
+223 GVLELDSECKVLIEN

-280 APGTNWPVFELEWL
+280 ATGTNLPVFELEWL

-306 NGITPAINTE
+306 NGINPAINTE

-431 QKNSI
+431 QKDNI
-436 IDNDFEF
+436 IEDNFES

-452 GGEGEDLLIGGGGND
+452 GGDGDDLLIGGGGND
-467 VLIGGE
+467 ILVGGKD
-473 GEDTLYG
+473 EDTLYG
-480 GSGKDLLI
+480 GSGNDILIGGKDEDTLYGGSGNDLLI
-488 AGDTSKTQEELQ
+488 AGETTKTIEELQ
-500 NILNNNASFSV
+500 NVLNGTSTIS
-511 SDFETDSSENTLHG
+511 SSEYESDTKQNTLYG
-525 GTGDDII
+525 G
-532 IGDKG
+532 
-537 DDTMYGDADNDV
+537 
-549 LFGGDGNDEIYGDD
+549 
-563 ENNVYTGND
+563 
-572 VLIGGNGN
+572 
-580 DELHGGNGN
+580 
-589 DVIIAGN
+589 
-596 TSLSVDSLKNLSA
+596 
-609 IQNSIDASAYQ
+609 
-620 SQNGGENKLYGN
+620 
-632 AGNDILIGDKGDDIL
+632 AGNDILIGDKGYDIL
-647 DGGSDADYMYGG
+647 DGGADADYMYGG
-659 DGNDTYIFDDDS
+659 QGNDTYIFNDNS
-671 NMNTDNVIEKANE
+671 NYNTDNVIEKENE
-684 GDSDTIDFSNVSS
+684 GDSDTLDFSNVSE
-697 AVDVDLTQN
+697 AIDVDLSQN
-706 SGKVFANNSDVSGIE
+706 NGKIFADNSNVSGIE
-721 NIYGTNSND
+721 NVLGTDNND
-730 KITGQNLNNVLV
+730 SITGQERNNVLI

-747 DTLSGGAGDDVLIA
+747 DTLIGGSGDDVLIA
-761 GTAKKTPLL
+761 GTAKKTPLF
-770 SEERKYT
+770 SEERQYT
-777 NEELLQII
+777 NEELLHII
-785 SEKENIN
+785 DDKENIN
-792 SNDFESENGGTNEL
+792 TDDFESENGGTNTL
-806 HGGEDDDLLIGDK
+806 KGGDDNDLLIGDK
-819 GDDTLYGESGNDY
+819 GNDYLYGENGNDY

-837 GNDVLLGGA
+837 GNDILVGGA
-846 GSDHLKGED
+846 GSDNLSGGD
-855 GNDILI
+855 GNDVLI
-861 AGETSLQADQIKN
+861 AGNTTLTNEELSQIGET
-874 LSINSSI
+874 SSI
-881 NVSEFETSD
+881 NTSAFESETTDSNILS
-890 GGENVLYGGSGND
+890 GGDGND

-909 GNDTLYGDIGDDII
+909 GNDTLYGDIGNDII
-923 YGGKGSDT
+923 YGGKGNDI
-931 INGDEGEDILV
+931 INGDEGDDILI
-942 GGEGS
+942 GGAGE
-947 DEIVGGRDNDILI
+947 DNIEGGRNNDILI
-960 AGETTLSANA
+960 AGDTTLSAEE
-970 IKNMVTSGTIDLSE
+970 IKNMVTSGTIDLSK
-984 FETTK
+984 FETSTK
-989 MENNTLSGGSGNDVL
+989 EKNSLNGGSGDDVL
-1004 IGDIG
+1004 IGDVG
-1009 NDEIYGETGNDII
+1009 NDIIYGETGDDVI
-1022 FGGKGNDFLDGGY
+1022 FGGKGNDFLSGGY
-1035 GNDIIVSGEG
+1035 GEDIIVCGEG
-1045 VDKARGGNGEDI
+1045 VDNAKGGSSNDI

-1205 IINNGLATIKNFK
+1205 IINNGLATIKDFK

-1368 FGEGSFIK
+1368 FGEGSFTK

-1466 EINSRGIYVNS
+1466 EINSRGIYVNA

-1894 VFTEQGTDALIVNYS
+1894 VFTEQGTDAIIENYS
-1909 GNNTIKFGNGITL
+1909 GNNTIKFGEGITL
-1922 ENTVF
+1922 ENINF
-1927 ERREDGLNIS
+1927 ERTEDGLDIW

-1943 HISIEGDIGTFANFE
+1943 HISIIGDVGTFTKFE

-1963 VITDIKNYLR
+1963 IITDVKNYLKK
-1973 SDIAET
+1973 DVCEN
-1979 DYEMGTNT
+1979 DYVMGTNT
-1987 EELTLVGYEDISA
+1987 DEVQLIGYDDA
-2000 TGNDLDNTIR
+2000 HVTGNDRDNIIF
-2010 GNEGDTTFEGKGGN
+2010 GNSGNTTFEGKGGN
-2024 DYLES
+2024 DYYES
-2029 LNGGNDT
+2029 TLGGDDT
-2036 YIFNLGDGAD
+2036 YIFNLGDGYD
-2046 TIQDLGGNDT
+2046 TIHDIGGLDT

-2067 ISFLRNFAN
+2067 IVMLRNLSSN
-2076 NALEISFNVENHY
+2076 NLEIWFDIEDSNSG
-2089 NDRIIIEN
+2089 ITIEN
-2097 FFGSGNNKI
+2097 YFGNDENKI
-2106 EKFVF
+2106 ERFEF
-2111 ADNTEITDVT
+2111 ADGTVITDITDLVKLFGSEDDDIT
-2121 SYISTHIYESDF
+2121 LPENIEEAHLRGQEDISA
-2133 VLPSNIQNG
+2133 V
-2142 TIWGWE
+2142 
-2148 HVSATGNDLDNGFS
+2148 GNDLDNWMG
-2162 GNSGDNTFNGGLGND
+2162 GNSGDNTFTGGKGND
-2177 SYWDGIG
+2177 DFWDDQ
-2184 GNERYIYN
+2184 NSSERYIYN
-2192 LGDGNDFIEDT
+2192 LGDGHDTIEDY
-2203 QGLDA
+2203 GGVDA
-2208 IIFGIGITKD
+2208 IIFGDNITKD
-2218 NIIFSRNEENN
+2218 NILFSQDENN
-2229 GLEIT
+2229 LVISFSDNEDD
-2234 FKNQEGSIFIANYF
+2234 SICIINYF
-2248 NGDENKIELFKFADG
+2248 ADIENRIELFRFANGD
-2263 SVIDNIASYLD
+2263 VISDISAYL
-2274 SQIENIQNGSI
+2274 QNESGEVAEIVSDGSI
-2285 VMDTDQISANI
+2285 VLVGEEETATL
-2296 SGNADASVLGN
+2296 SGTNNATVLGN
-2307 SLDNNITG
+2307 NLDNTIVG
-2315 NAGNNTYAAGG
+2315 NSGNNTYYAGG

-2336 GNDTYLY
+2336 GNDTYIY
-2343 NIRNGH
+2343 KSGNGN
-2349 DIITD
+2349 DVITD
-2354 LGGVDTIK
+2354 VGGLDT
-2362 FGSDFYPDNLKFE
+2362 LKFVGDITLANTKFE
-2375 RIENNLLISFEDW
+2375 QVDNNLVISFYDFD
-2388 IGGSLTINNYFLND
+2388 GSVTITDYFLD
-2402 EYKIENFV
+2402 ADHKIENIIFS
-2410 FNDGTVLTDISD
+2410 DGATIDLVDGLLTGIVTNSN
-2422 RITGVAPAE
+2422 
-2431 DYTIAENTIIDT
+2431 YTFEEGTNVDT
-2443 VRMTGSN
+2443 VHLIGSEN
-2450 DITVTG
+2450 LTVTG
-2456 NNNDNTIYGNSG
+2456 NSANNTIFGNTG
-2468 NNTFVGKGGNDT
+2468 NTTFDGKGGDDT
-2480 LIDHNGGND
+2480 FISEKGGND

-2842 FIQIEDYFVDDE
+2842 FIQIEDYFVDDN
-2854 HKIEKCEF
+2854 HKIENIEF
-2862 ADGTVIT
+2862 ADGTVISN
-2869 DLSNYITGYA
+2869 LSDYLAGYYS
-2879 KEDDITLSG
+2879 DNSNIQLSG
-2888 NNKSAILLG
+2888 TEKNAILEG
-2897 KDDLSVIGSSN
+2897 GQNLSVIGSAN
-2908 DDYIRGNSGDNT
+2908 ADYIIGNAGNNT
-2920 YTGGAG
+2920 YNAGAG
-2926 DDTIEDRT
+2926 DDLIQDRA
-2934 GGNDTYV
+2934 GGNDTYI
-2941 YNWGDG
+2941 YNLGDG
-2947 NDCIMDI
+2947 NDVIMDI
-2954 GGEDTIRFGESI
+2954 GGEDTIKFGNGI
-2966 TLGNLSFEN
+2966 TLNNLGFEDI
-2975 CNGDLKIEI
+2975 NGDLKIGVFKD
-2984 RNEDGDYGSIFV
+2984 NEEVGCIFV
-2996 VNHFKSDYRKI
+2996 LKFFKSDNRKI
-3007 EHIELAD
+3007 EHFEFAD
-3014 GTVIDDLTPY
+3014 GTIIDDITPY
-3024 ITGTTVKTDY
+3024 LAGITIKSDY
-3034 TIGEDSP
+3034 TIAEDNTNL
-3041 IKNIYMQGKKN
+3041 KNIYMKGKKD
-3052 ISVVGNSLDNN
+3052 ILVVGNSADNH
-3063 FSGNSGNNTFEG
+3063 FEGNSGNNTFEG

-3083 DEAGGNDTYIY
+3083 DEAGGDDTYIY
-3094 NAGDGFDW
+3094 NLGDGYDLL
-3102 IHDKFGYDTIRLGE
+3102 HDKFGNDTIRLGE

-3181 TNYAASGNG
+3181 TNYSASGNG

-3211 NTISGNSGNNTFEG
+3211 NTISGNSGNNIFEG

-3260 TIKFGAGIAL
+3260 TIKFGAGITL

-3311 ADGTVITDITNHITA
+3311 TDGTVITDITNHITA

-3335 PDGVFQAH
+3335 PYGVLQAH

-3358 NWLGGNLGNNTF
+3358 NWLGGNSGNNTF

-3418 NVSFNQT
+3418 NVSFNQM

-3475 YAETNSAEEYVDE
+3475 YAETNSEEEYVDE

>member
-1 MEIGN
+1 MSDNSRENILGNNNNNNFYIDNERKIAVDECSLDVDTVYSWFDYTLDNNLEKLNLLDSFYDENGFLIPIEIDDHIVYGHPSMFRLDHVQGN
-6 EKITVNKE
+6 SDYLNQNNETVNMDCGIVAVKNLLIIAGKISEEPENQLPPIFYEKE
-14 IENIPEHEASHY
+14 NPEINEAYYYYFEEGSLRRIPVTDGFDTTER
-26 IQDDCSFLQNLANLF
+26 
-41 SSSSPSLLELNLE
+41 
-54 LGSVQWNSLTAQ
+54 
-66 QQQEYI
+66 
-72 IGALKGKNF
+72 AL
-81 QSAIENFVNNGASE
+81 
-95 YFTKLKI
+95 
-102 LVNGSVIGTTID
+102 ID
-114 FALKTTY
+114 FAINNNL
-121 NEENRPLWQIAIGS
+121 ASDIGS
-135 LSGAVAGSATA
+135 TNDLQRIALLAHYGIMAYNKLATD
-146 ALVGA
+146 
-151 AGVGIGISIA
+151 SNFYETIA
-161 GFLASAVASYAITQ
+161 
-175 TLDNTFDYH
+175 
-184 RLKITNNEKVKEIVK
+184 
-199 KKKSLKLK
+199 
-207 IYAETT
+207 
-213 EQLKSAINSS
+213 
-223 GVLELGSECKVLIEN
+223 
-238 TFTNKVYELIR
+238 
-249 KDDYDNLYTELN
+249 
-261 RRGYGN
+261 
-267 ICNYDTIVKRTPI
+267 
-280 APGTNWPVFELEWL
+280 
-294 IRQNPELEEFYD
+294 
-306 NGITPAINTE
+306 E
-316 NVKYL
+316 NVKKGHGVIINTNAHSMIVTGVVFDSNNNIEGFYL
-321 LLENDVYF
+321 TDSSGEHTNYEFFPISYFANENVVSANITTNKIIQDKNELDINGTGNELGNEINGN
-329 PQQGNHLGNIIYL
+329 QGNNILKGESGSDTIYG
-342 DKEKKDLKT
+342 KD
-351 YGMLGDD
+351 G
-358 LIFGTDE
+358 
-365 NDIIY
+365 NDII
-370 GDLGDAEDVE
+370 
-380 KYSKA
+380 
-385 YSNTTMHND
+385 
-394 VLVGNEGNDALY
+394 
-406 GEDDNDTL
+406 
-414 IGDKSIYSED
+414 IGDSTTLTIQ
-424 ELKQLIN
+424 ELENL
-431 QKNSI
+431 KNSNQEI
-436 IDNDFEF
+436 NIVYFES
-443 ENDGNDYLD
+443 ENDGNDYLN
-452 GGEGEDLLIGGGGND
+452 GGAGNDLLVGGGGND
-467 VLIGGE
+467 ILVGGNDK
-473 GEDTLYG
+473 DTLYG
-480 GSGKDLLI
+480 GSGNDLLI
-488 AGDTSKTQEELQ
+488 AGDTSKAQEELQ
-500 NILNNNASFSV
+500 NIINNNTSFSAA
-511 SDFETDSSENTLHG
+511 DFEADNSKNTLYG
-525 GTGDDII
+525 GIGNDLI

-537 DDTMYGDADNDV
+537 KDTIYG
-549 LFGGDGNDEIYGDD
+549 GNDDDIIYGGKGNDTIYGDD
-563 ENNVYTGND
+563 SNNVYTGND
-572 VLIGGNGN
+572 VLVGGEGN
-580 DELHGGNGN
+580 DTLYGGNGN

-609 IQNSIDASAYQ
+609 IKNSIDTSAYQ
-620 SQNGGENKLYGN
+620 SQNGGENKL
-632 AGNDILIGDKGDDIL
+632 
-647 DGGSDADYMYGG
+647 
-659 DGNDTYIFDDDS
+659 
-671 NMNTDNVIEKANE
+671 
-684 GDSDTIDFSNVSS
+684 
-697 AVDVDLTQN
+697 
-706 SGKVFANNSDVSGIE
+706 
-721 NIYGTNSND
+721 
-730 KITGQNLNNVLV
+730 
-742 GNEGN
+742 
-747 DTLSGGAGDDVLIA
+747 
-761 GTAKKTPLL
+761 
-770 SEERKYT
+770 
-777 NEELLQII
+777 
-785 SEKENIN
+785 
-792 SNDFESENGGTNEL
+792 NGGN
-806 HGGEDDDLLIGDK
+806 
-819 GDDTLYGESGNDY
+819 
-832 LYGGK
+832 
-837 GNDVLLGGA
+837 
-846 GSDHLKGED
+846 
-855 GNDILI
+855 
-861 AGETSLQADQIKN
+861 
-874 LSINSSI
+874 
-881 NVSEFETSD
+881 
-890 GGENVLYGGSGND
+890 
-903 ILIGDK
+903 
-909 GNDTLYGDIGDDII
+909 
-923 YGGKGSDT
+923 
-931 INGDEGEDILV
+931 
-942 GGEGS
+942 
-947 DEIVGGRDNDILI
+947 
-960 AGETTLSANA
+960 
-970 IKNMVTSGTIDLSE
+970 
-984 FETTK
+984 
-989 MENNTLSGGSGNDVL
+989 
-1004 IGDIG
+1004 
-1009 NDEIYGETGNDII
+1009 
-1022 FGGKGNDFLDGGY
+1022 
-1035 GNDIIVSGEG
+1035 
-1045 VDKARGGNGEDI
+1045 
-1057 LIAGNTNLSVTA
+1057 
-1069 IRNLANQKDRI
+1069 
-1080 NVNQFESQNGDDT
+1080 
-1093 TLQGDSGNDLLIG
+1093 GNDLLIG
-1106 DKGNDTLKGGSNDDY
+1106 DKGNDTLKGGSGDDY
-1121 IYGGKGDDVLL
+1121 IYGGKGDDKLI
-1132 GGTGTNYLYGG
+1132 GGTGNNYLYGG

-1149 HLTAGSKN
+1149 RLTAGSKN
-1157 IIQDTDNCGAVFRG
+1157 TIKDTDNIGSVYKGSQQLTGAG
-1171 NRQLCG
+1171 K
-1177 ADKKAYKGN
+1177 DDYKGN
-1186 NTWVKNGI
+1186 NIWIKNGV
-1194 KYQWNESSNIL
+1194 KYNWNEGSHIL
-1205 IINNGLATIKNFK
+1205 LINGGLATIKDFK
-1218 NGALGITLEKP
+1218 NGALRITLEKP

-1368 FGEGSFIK
+1368 FGEGSFTK
-1376 TDGTINNFGEYYFKT
+1376 TAGTINNFGEYYFKT

-1430 ENLQMLVSNFVSE
+1430 ENLQMLVSNFGSE

-1459 WAGCENI
+1459 WVGCENI
-1466 EINSRGIYVNS
+1466 EINSRGIYVNA

-1774 DTFYFGNGI
+1774 DTFHFGNGI

-1894 VFTEQGTDALIVNYS
+1894 VFTEQGTDAIIENYS
-1909 GNNTIKFGNGITL
+1909 GNNTIKFGEGITL
-1922 ENTVF
+1922 ENINF
-1927 ERREDGLNIS
+1927 ERTEDGLDIW

-1943 HISIEGDIGTFANFE
+1943 HISIIGDVGTFTKFE

-1963 VITDIKNYLR
+1963 IITDVKNYLKK
-1973 SDIAET
+1973 DVCEN
-1979 DYEMGTNT
+1979 DYVMGTNT
-1987 EELTLVGYEDISA
+1987 DEVQLIGYDDA
-2000 TGNDLDNTIR
+2000 HVTGNDRDNIIF
-2010 GNEGDTTFEGKGGN
+2010 GNSGNTTFEGKGGN
-2024 DYLES
+2024 DYYES
-2029 LNGGNDT
+2029 TLGGDDT
-2036 YIFNLGDGAD
+2036 YIFNLGDGYD
-2046 TIQDLGGNDT
+2046 TIHDIGGLDT

-2067 ISFLRNFAN
+2067 IVMLRNLSSN
-2076 NALEISFNVENHY
+2076 NLEIWFDIEDSNCG
-2089 NDRIIIEN
+2089 ITIEN
-2097 FFGSGNNKI
+2097 YFGNDENKI
-2106 EKFVF
+2106 ERFEF
-2111 ADNTEITDVT
+2111 ADGTVITDITDLVKLFGSEDDDIT
-2121 SYISTHIYESDF
+2121 LPENIEEAHLRGQEDISA
-2133 VLPSNIQNG
+2133 V
-2142 TIWGWE
+2142 
-2148 HVSATGNDLDNGFS
+2148 GNDLDNWMG
-2162 GNSGDNTFNGGLGND
+2162 GNSGDNTFTGGKGND
-2177 SYWDGIG
+2177 DFLDDQNSS
-2184 GNERYIYN
+2184 ERYIYN
-2192 LGDGNDFIEDT
+2192 FGDGHDTIEDY
-2203 QGLDA
+2203 GGVDA
-2208 IIFGIGITKD
+2208 IIFGDNITKD
-2218 NIIFSRNEENN
+2218 NIFFSQDENN
-2229 GLEIT
+2229 LVISFSDNEDD
-2234 FKNQEGSIFIANYF
+2234 SICIINYF
-2248 NGDENKIELFKFADG
+2248 ADIENRIELFRFANGD
-2263 SVIDNIASYLD
+2263 VISDISEYLQND
-2274 SQIENIQNGSI
+2274 SGEVAEIVSDGSI
-2285 VMDTDQISANI
+2285 VLIGEEETATL
-2296 SGNADASVLGN
+2296 SGTNNATVLGN
-2307 SLDNNITG
+2307 NLNNTIVG
-2315 NAGNNTYAAGG
+2315 NSGNNTYYAGG

-2431 DYTIAENTIIDT
+2431 NYTIAENTIIDT

-2496 DGFDYIKDVGGNDT
+2496 DGFDTIDDIGGYDT
-2510 IKFGE
+2510 LKFGE
-2515 GITLDNLAFKQT
+2515 GITLENLALKQT
-2527 ATDLEIWFQFEEGG
+2527 ATDLEIWFHNLDGG
-2541 LVIENFFSNPDN
+2541 LLIKNYFSNPEN
-2553 KIERFEL
+2553 KIEKFEL
-2560 ADGTVIT
+2560 ANGTVIT
-2567 DISNYITA
+2567 DITNYITA
-2575 IGSDGDIVLP
+2575 IGSDESIVLP
-2585 SGVQQ
+2585 DGVSQ
-2590 ALLSGSNDATITG
+2590 AHLSGNENISATG
-2603 NNLDNW
+2603 NSLDNW
-2609 LSGNSGNNTFN
+2609 FGGNSGNNTFE
-2620 GGQGNDFIVDE
+2620 GKGGNDYFYD
-2631 SDSDDTYIYNL
+2631 DQGGNDTYIYNL
-2642 GDGYDTIHDHGGFDK
+2642 GDGYDCISDTNGKDT
-2657 IKFGAGITKENLVFV
+2657 IKFGAGITKENLIFV
-2672 RQTDGNL
+2672 RQTNGNL
-2679 IINFVNENGEFLDGN
+2679 IINLTDANGDLLDGN
-2694 ICIKDYFNNEDNKIE
+2694 ICIEDYFNDENKKIE
-2709 KIEFADGSSIYDIE
+2709 RIEFADGSSIVNFE
-2723 SKVKAIAGD
+2723 SKVTVLAGE
-2732 GDISNWYGYN
+2732 GDISNWYN
-2742 EIRVWGDGDSNIY
+2742 LKEVQVWSDGDCNVY
-2755 GSVKDEIVYGGSGNN
+2755 GSQKDEVIFGGAGNN
-2770 TYQTFD
+2770 TYDTYD
-2776 GTDYIYDTNGGNDT
+2776 GTDYIYDTQGGNDE
-2790 YVFDDASSI
+2790 YIFGDNSEI

-2804 IGGDEDTIKLTCS
+2804 IGGEDTIKIGSSTS
-2817 ASQDDTMFVRNGNNL
+2817 FEETMFVQNGNNL
-2832 RIYFR
+2832 RIYFK
-2837 NRNNN
+2837 NKLGK

-2926 DDTIEDRT
+2926 DDTIEDRA

-3052 ISVVGNSLDNN
+3052 ISVVGNSFDNH
-3063 FSGNSGNNTFEG
+3063 FTGNEGNNTYEG

-3225 KGGDDRLVDNQGGND
+3225 KGGDDRLVDNQGGDD

-3358 NWLGGNLGNNTF
+3358 NWLGGNSGNNTF

-3443 EDYFNVNTD
+3443 EDYFNINTD

>member
-1 MEIGN
+1 MGIIY
-6 EKITVNKE
+6 KISRAI
-14 IENIPEHEASHY
+14 IEPYE
-26 IQDDCSFLQNLANLF
+26 NLAA
-41 SSSSPSLLELNLE
+41 
-54 LGSVQWNSLTAQ
+54 TAFREQ
-66 QQQEYI
+66 YYNETGI
-72 IGALKGKNF
+72 ILM
-81 QSAIENFVNNGASE
+81 VNNPQYKEGISDPSEKYIPASGNQFGGIIDEKGNLCNVLSDDKANAFQHAYLGAYIAFE
-95 YFTKLKI
+95 KGTEAVEAFGLLKEFGTF
-102 LVNGSVIGTTID
+102 LFLNDQDWGDHNRDFKNNNIGI
-114 FALKTTY
+114 
-121 NEENRPLWQIAIGS
+121 QIAN
-135 LSGAVAGSATA
+135 
-146 ALVGA
+146 
-151 AGVGIGISIA
+151 SIKQN
-161 GFLASAVASYAITQ
+161 GG
-175 TLDNTFDYH
+175 TLDNLNLQMFNTVMTGGLVSTKDTTDLCDEVKDLMNPLARNKLLSKLLDSLEY
-184 RLKITNNEKVKEIVK
+184 LLTNNLMGYAIYLWLNNSNTTFYDISK
-199 KKKSLKLK
+199 KILNIMYQSRDTDMPEDMINDLYNQYNGYRGKFR
-207 IYAETT
+207 
-213 EQLKSAINSS
+213 SAGDCECTPKDPIIFDLNND
-223 GVLELGSECKVLIEN
+223 GVLE
-238 TFTNKVYELIR
+238 TT
-249 KDDYDNLYTELN
+249 D
-261 RRGYGN
+261 
-267 ICNYDTIVKRTPI
+267 
-280 APGTNWPVFELEWL
+280 
-294 IRQNPELEEFYD
+294 
-306 NGITPAINTE
+306 IN
-316 NVKYL
+316 
-321 LLENDVYF
+321 
-329 PQQGNHLGNIIYL
+329 
-342 DKEKKDLKT
+342 
-351 YGMLGDD
+351 
-358 LIFGTDE
+358 
-365 NDIIY
+365 
-370 GDLGDAEDVE
+370 
-380 KYSKA
+380 
-385 YSNTTMHND
+385 
-394 VLVGNEGNDALY
+394 
-406 GEDDNDTL
+406 
-414 IGDKSIYSED
+414 
-424 ELKQLIN
+424 
-431 QKNSI
+431 
-436 IDNDFEF
+436 
-443 ENDGNDYLD
+443 
-452 GGEGEDLLIGGGGND
+452 
-467 VLIGGE
+467 
-473 GEDTLYG
+473 
-480 GSGKDLLI
+480 
-488 AGDTSKTQEELQ
+488 
-500 NILNNNASFSV
+500 
-511 SDFETDSSENTLHG
+511 
-525 GTGDDII
+525 
-532 IGDKG
+532 
-537 DDTMYGDADNDV
+537 
-549 LFGGDGNDEIYGDD
+549 
-563 ENNVYTGND
+563 
-572 VLIGGNGN
+572 
-580 DELHGGNGN
+580 
-589 DVIIAGN
+589 
-596 TSLSVDSLKNLSA
+596 
-609 IQNSIDASAYQ
+609 
-620 SQNGGENKLYGN
+620 
-632 AGNDILIGDKGDDIL
+632 
-647 DGGSDADYMYGG
+647 
-659 DGNDTYIFDDDS
+659 
-671 NMNTDNVIEKANE
+671 
-684 GDSDTIDFSNVSS
+684 
-697 AVDVDLTQN
+697 
-706 SGKVFANNSDVSGIE
+706 
-721 NIYGTNSND
+721 
-730 KITGQNLNNVLV
+730 
-742 GNEGN
+742 
-747 DTLSGGAGDDVLIA
+747 
-761 GTAKKTPLL
+761 
-770 SEERKYT
+770 
-777 NEELLQII
+777 
-785 SEKENIN
+785 
-792 SNDFESENGGTNEL
+792 
-806 HGGEDDDLLIGDK
+806 
-819 GDDTLYGESGNDY
+819 
-832 LYGGK
+832 
-837 GNDVLLGGA
+837 
-846 GSDHLKGED
+846 
-855 GNDILI
+855 
-861 AGETSLQADQIKN
+861 
-874 LSINSSI
+874 
-881 NVSEFETSD
+881 
-890 GGENVLYGGSGND
+890 
-903 ILIGDK
+903 
-909 GNDTLYGDIGDDII
+909 
-923 YGGKGSDT
+923 
-931 INGDEGEDILV
+931 
-942 GGEGS
+942 
-947 DEIVGGRDNDILI
+947 
-960 AGETTLSANA
+960 
-970 IKNMVTSGTIDLSE
+970 
-984 FETTK
+984 
-989 MENNTLSGGSGNDVL
+989 
-1004 IGDIG
+1004 
-1009 NDEIYGETGNDII
+1009 
-1022 FGGKGNDFLDGGY
+1022 
-1035 GNDIIVSGEG
+1035 
-1045 VDKARGGNGEDI
+1045 
-1057 LIAGNTNLSVTA
+1057 
-1069 IRNLANQKDRI
+1069 
-1080 NVNQFESQNGDDT
+1080 
-1093 TLQGDSGNDLLIG
+1093 
-1106 DKGNDTLKGGSNDDY
+1106 
-1121 IYGGKGDDVLL
+1121 
-1132 GGTGTNYLYGG
+1132 
-1143 KGNDEY
+1143 
-1149 HLTAGSKN
+1149 
-1157 IIQDTDNCGAVFRG
+1157 
-1171 NRQLCG
+1171 
-1177 ADKKAYKGN
+1177 
-1186 NTWVKNGI
+1186 
-1194 KYQWNESSNIL
+1194 
-1205 IINNGLATIKNFK
+1205 
-1218 NGALGITLEKP
+1218 
-1229 EDEPEPPEKADNDM
+1229 
-1243 TEPIVLD
+1243 
-1250 LDGNGFGTTNVSNG
+1250 NG
-1264 VYFDFNN
+1264 VYFDHEN
-1271 DGFAEKI
+1271 DGFAESS
-1278 AWADDGD
+1278 AWVGDND
-1285 GVLVAD
+1285 GVLVTD
-1291 LNNNGKIDNGT
+1291 SNNNGEIDNGS
-1302 EVLTAETLSSFDT
+1302 ELLTAETLASFDT
-1315 NNDGVINSEDENFAN
+1315 NEDGIIDENDTNFAN
-1330 LKIMKNDGTVLS
+1330 LKILKSDGTLMT
-1342 LADAGVESINTNITE
+1342 LTEAGITSINLNTTSTEITDKNGNQQFASGTFTRADGTTGTFGEFLVKTE
-1357 TDYTD
+1357 TSNSIATEWLDETD
-1362 ENENFL
+1362 EI
-1368 FGEGSFIK
+1368 S
-1376 TDGTINNFGEYYFKT
+1376 D
-1391 DYTDTEEVDLI
+1391 
-1402 EETEAVAA
+1402 
-1410 LPDIE
+1410 LPDISGSG
-1415 NVGKLRSLHQAMLRD
+1415 NIYSLHQAMLRD
-1430 ENLQMLVSNFVSE
+1430 ESGDLQELVEDFISE
-1443 TNDTTRME
+1443 TDDSIRQSLVDQ
-1451 ILEQMIFK
+1451 ILVK
-1459 WAGCENI
+1459 WAEVGTI
-1466 EINSRGIYVNS
+1466 DTSSRGIYVNAQHLS
-1477 KNLALWE
+1477 VLE
-1484 AINGKDFIS
+1484 AFMGRMFTS
-1493 SNEGEDNP
+1493 SIIPQQQASCSCGSTCYCGETHTPNP
-1501 TFPNEEAASLIE
+1501 NQGNILENAYLQLKTNIYAELMSQTHNATLLDDI
-1513 TEIAKFKNSI
+1513 EIAFDTEKQIFTFNLDTITTK
-1523 YAQLMQQTHLKT
+1523 LQQ
-1535 YYDAIDKT
+1535 AIA
-1543 EIQYDLTPVIN
+1543 EN
-1554 LLDAQISQNEAVGKD
+1554 AEAGKAFA
-1569 LVYQVAKMLKGL
+1569 VQFVTTLKGL
-1581 DLIDSSNF
+1581 GLDSCSNY
-1589 FDAKNDNCFY
+1589 FDPFDDNCLYTALTKND
-1599 LKYTT
+1599 
-1604 NDRNLK
+1604 RELK
-1610 WLIDSIGEVYALD
+1610 WQFDTIGKISIED
-1623 ITGEGEGTSGDD
+1623 KTGEGEGSGADDIFRGEQDEDSHFHALTGDDTIYGENGNDSFYACNGDD
-1635 LFMTEEDED
+1635 L
-1644 GHFHS
+1644 
-1649 LWGNDVLY
+1649 
-1657 GNNDFDSFYSCA
+1657 
-1669 GNDIVDGG
+1669 IDGG

-1842 EITVGDNT
+1842 EITVGNNT
-1850 ESIVYNMSDLDSDYI
+1850 ESIVYNMSDLDNDYI
-1865 ETANDYKTTVNLKS
+1865 EIASNYKTTVNLKS

-1927 ERREDGLNIS
+1927 ERSEDGLNIS

-2010 GNEGDTTFEGKGGN
+2010 CNEGDTTFEGKGGN

-2036 YIFNLGDGAD
+2036 YIFNLGDGYD
-2046 TIQDLGGNDT
+2046 TIHDIGGLDT

-2097 FFGSGNNKI
+2097 FFGSDNNKI

-2208 IIFGIGITKD
+2208 IIFGTGITKD

-2431 DYTIAENTIIDT
+2431 NYTIAENTIIDT

-2496 DGFDYIKDVGGNDT
+2496 DGFDTIDDIGGYDT
-2510 IKFGE
+2510 LKFGE
-2515 GITLDNLAFKQT
+2515 GITLENLALKQT
-2527 ATDLEIWFQFEEGG
+2527 ATDLEIWFHNLDGG
-2541 LVIENFFSNPDN
+2541 LLIKNYFSNPEN
-2553 KIERFEL
+2553 KIEKFEL
-2560 ADGTVIT
+2560 ANGTVIT
-2567 DISNYITA
+2567 DITNYITA
-2575 IGSDGDIVLP
+2575 IGSDESIVLP
-2585 SGVQQ
+2585 DGVSQ
-2590 ALLSGSNDATITG
+2590 AHLSGNENISATG
-2603 NNLDNW
+2603 NSLDNW
-2609 LSGNSGNNTFN
+2609 FGGNSGNNTFE
-2620 GGQGNDFIVDE
+2620 GKGGNDYFYD
-2631 SDSDDTYIYNL
+2631 DQGGNDTYIYNL
-2642 GDGYDTIHDHGGFDK
+2642 GDGYDCISDTNGKDT
-2657 IKFGAGITKENLVFV
+2657 IKFGAGITKENLIFV
-2672 RQTDGNL
+2672 RQTNGNL
-2679 IINFVNENGEFLDGN
+2679 IINLTDANGDLLDGN
-2694 ICIKDYFNNEDNKIE
+2694 ICIEDYFNDENKKIE
-2709 KIEFADGSSIYDIE
+2709 RIEFADGSSIVNFE
-2723 SKVKAIAGD
+2723 SKVTVLAGE
-2732 GDISNWYGYN
+2732 GDISNWYN
-2742 EIRVWGDGDSNIY
+2742 LKEVQVWSDGDCNVY
-2755 GSVKDEIVYGGSGNN
+2755 GSQKDEVIFGGAGNN
-2770 TYQTFD
+2770 TYDTYD
-2776 GTDYIYDTNGGNDT
+2776 GTDYIYDTQGGNDE
-2790 YVFDDASSI
+2790 YIFGDNSDI

-2804 IGGDEDTIKLTCS
+2804 IGGEDTIKIGSFTS
-2817 ASQDDTMFVRNGNNL
+2817 FEETMFVQNGNNL
-2832 RIYFR
+2832 RIYFK
-2837 NRNNN
+2837 NKLGK

-2926 DDTIEDRT
+2926 DDTIEDRA

-3052 ISVVGNSLDNN
+3052 ISVVGNSFENH
-3063 FSGNSGNNTFEG
+3063 FTGNEGNNKYEG

-3225 KGGDDRLVDNQGGND
+3225 KGGDDRLIDNQGGND

-3348 NTSATGNSLD
+3348 NTSATGNRLD
-3358 NWLGGNLGNNTF
+3358 NWLGGNSGNNTF

>member
-1 MEIGN
+1 MSEI
-6 EKITVNKE
+6 
-14 IENIPEHEASHY
+14 IEQSQSNTY
-26 IQDDCSFLQNLANLF
+26 IQVSIDDNINEQDNKISYNDDFINSIPDTNAFLTISNSIATFFNVFGNLKVLKFSIFGLGELFIQQDRNDPLKLSITLFNIATSAVMDTISLVAVYATNGKKVFNALSKENLITF
-41 SSSSPSLLELNLE
+41 LTLNAVEELVDTAVTYECISSLYKLKYESEIKKAKE
-54 LGSVQWNSLTAQ
+54 KEYLTINASGQ
-66 QQQEYI
+66 SIQEI
-72 IGALKGKNF
+72 KNF
-81 QSAIENFVNNGASE
+81 LYYTGVLQESDIKRIYVQTNDGIYRVLKPDSDEFNAIENE
-95 YFTKLKI
+95 
-102 LVNGSVIGTTID
+102 LV
-114 FALKTTY
+114 
-121 NEENRPLWQIAIGS
+121 
-135 LSGAVAGSATA
+135 
-146 ALVGA
+146 
-151 AGVGIGISIA
+151 
-161 GFLASAVASYAITQ
+161 
-175 TLDNTFDYH
+175 
-184 RLKITNNEKVKEIVK
+184 
-199 KKKSLKLK
+199 
-207 IYAETT
+207 
-213 EQLKSAINSS
+213 
-223 GVLELGSECKVLIEN
+223 
-238 TFTNKVYELIR
+238 
-249 KDDYDNLYTELN
+249 
-261 RRGYGN
+261 RRGYL
-267 ICNYDTIVKRTPI
+267 P
-280 APGTNWPVFELEWL
+280 LETYSDFNTL
-294 IRQNPELEEFYD
+294 MNLNEIETDSSETRQN
-306 NGITPAINTE
+306 ITEYCAE
-316 NVKYL
+316 NMFTYKNENYIL
-321 LLENDVYF
+321 LKNDLFTY
-329 PQQGNHLGNIIYL
+329 PMIGNSQDNIIYADNEARTL
-342 DKEKKDLKT
+342 YGSGGNDLIQA
-351 YGMLGDD
+351 GDD
-358 LIFGTDE
+358 
-365 NDIIY
+365 
-370 GDLGDAEDVE
+370 
-380 KYSKA
+380 
-385 YSNTTMHND
+385 ND
-394 VLVGNEGNDALY
+394 VLYGDSSKYFPGAINIGNDILLGGYGNDKIY
-406 GEDDNDTL
+406 GEKGDDVL
-414 IGDKSIYSED
+414 IGDKCIYTEN

-452 GGEGEDLLIGGGGND
+452 GGEGKDLLIGGGGND

-609 IQNSIDASAYQ
+609 IQNSINASAYQ

-659 DGNDTYIFDDDS
+659 DGNDTYIFDDNS

-837 GNDVLLGGA
+837 GNDVLWGGA

-890 GGENVLYGGSGND
+890 GGENVLDGGSGND

-1368 FGEGSFIK
+1368 FGEGSFTK

-1466 EINSRGIYVNS
+1466 EINSRGIYVNA

-1894 VFTEQGTDALIVNYS
+1894 VFTEQGTDAIIENYS
-1909 GNNTIKFGNGITL
+1909 GNNTIKFGEGITL
-1922 ENTVF
+1922 ENINF
-1927 ERREDGLNIS
+1927 ERTEDGLDIW
-1937 FNDFDG
+1937 FNDLDG
-1943 HISIEGDIGTFANFE
+1943 HISIIGDVGTFTKFE

-1963 VITDIKNYLR
+1963 IITDVKNYLKK
-1973 SDIAET
+1973 DVCEN
-1979 DYEMGTNT
+1979 DYVMGTNT
-1987 EELTLVGYEDISA
+1987 DEVQLIGYDDA
-2000 TGNDLDNTIR
+2000 HVTGNDRDNIIF
-2010 GNEGDTTFEGKGGN
+2010 GNSGNTTFEGKGGN
-2024 DYLES
+2024 DYYES
-2029 LNGGNDT
+2029 TLGGDDT
-2036 YIFNLGDGAD
+2036 YIFNLGDGYD
-2046 TIQDLGGNDT
+2046 TIHDIGGLDT

-2067 ISFLRNFAN
+2067 IVMLRNLSSN
-2076 NALEISFNVENHY
+2076 NLEIWFDIEDSNSG
-2089 NDRIIIEN
+2089 ITIEN
-2097 FFGSGNNKI
+2097 YFGNDENKI
-2106 EKFVF
+2106 ERFEF
-2111 ADNTEITDVT
+2111 ADGTVITDITDLVKLFGSEDDDIT
-2121 SYISTHIYESDF
+2121 LPENIEEAHLRGQEDISA
-2133 VLPSNIQNG
+2133 V
-2142 TIWGWE
+2142 
-2148 HVSATGNDLDNGFS
+2148 GNDLDNWMG
-2162 GNSGDNTFNGGLGND
+2162 GNSGDNTFTGGKGND
-2177 SYWDGIG
+2177 DFWDDQ
-2184 GNERYIYN
+2184 NSSERYIYN
-2192 LGDGNDFIEDT
+2192 LGDGHDTIEDY
-2203 QGLDA
+2203 GGVDA
-2208 IIFGIGITKD
+2208 IIFGDNITKD
-2218 NIIFSRNEENN
+2218 NILFSQDENN
-2229 GLEIT
+2229 LVISFSDNEDD
-2234 FKNQEGSIFIANYF
+2234 SICIINYF
-2248 NGDENKIELFKFADG
+2248 ADIENRIELFRFANGD
-2263 SVIDNIASYLD
+2263 VISDISAYL
-2274 SQIENIQNGSI
+2274 QNESGEVAEIVSDGSI
-2285 VMDTDQISANI
+2285 VLVGEEETATL
-2296 SGNADASVLGN
+2296 SGTNNATVLGN
-2307 SLDNNITG
+2307 NLDNTIVG
-2315 NAGNNTYAAGG
+2315 NSGNNTYYAGG

-2336 GNDTYLY
+2336 GNDTYIY
-2343 NIRNGH
+2343 KSGNGN
-2349 DIITD
+2349 DVITD
-2354 LGGVDTIK
+2354 VGGLDT
-2362 FGSDFYPDNLKFE
+2362 LKFVGDITLANTKFE
-2375 RIENNLLISFEDW
+2375 QVDNNLVISFYDFD
-2388 IGGSLTINNYFLND
+2388 GSVTITDYFLD
-2402 EYKIENFV
+2402 ADHKIENIIFS
-2410 FNDGTVLTDISD
+2410 DGATIDLVDGLLTGIVTNSN
-2422 RITGVAPAE
+2422 
-2431 DYTIAENTIIDT
+2431 YTFEEGTNVDT
-2443 VRMTGSN
+2443 VHLIGSEN
-2450 DITVTG
+2450 LTVTG
-2456 NNNDNTIYGNSG
+2456 NSANNTIFGNTG
-2468 NNTFVGKGGNDT
+2468 NTTFDGKGGDDT
-2480 LIDHNGGND
+2480 FISEKGGND

-2842 FIQIEDYFVDDE
+2842 FIQIEDYFVDDN
-2854 HKIEKCEF
+2854 HKIENIEF

-2926 DDTIEDRT
+2926 DDTIEDRA

-3052 ISVVGNSLDNN
+3052 ISVVGNSFDNH
-3063 FSGNSGNNTFEG
+3063 FTGNEGNNTYEG

-3358 NWLGGNLGNNTF
+3358 NWLGGNSGNNTF

>member
-1 MEIGN
+1 M
-6 EKITVNKE
+6 
-14 IENIPEHEASHY
+14 
-26 IQDDCSFLQNLANLF
+26 ANDGD
-41 SSSSPSLLELNLE
+41 LLESAKILQQIQTLKESNE
-54 LGSVQWNSLTAQ
+54 LDVFHEIVQNTLRSINFTGKYKVVGQSLGGALATIYTNKFGSFVDETITINP
-66 QQQEYI
+66 
-72 IGALKGKNF
+72 IGAEYVSTDQNY
-81 QSAIENFVNNGASE
+81 SASNKVTNYIVMNDIFSIYCYEQQVG
-95 YFTKLKI
+95 TIKL
-102 LVNGSVIGTTID
+102 VFPVSM
-114 FALKTTY
+114 
-121 NEENRPLWQIAIGS
+121 E
-135 LSGAVAGSATA
+135 
-146 ALVGA
+146 
-151 AGVGIGISIA
+151 
-161 GFLASAVASYAITQ
+161 
-175 TLDNTFDYH
+175 
-184 RLKITNNEKVKEIVK
+184 
-199 KKKSLKLK
+199 
-207 IYAETT
+207 
-213 EQLKSAINSS
+213 NSS
-223 GVLELGSECKVLIEN
+223 GAL
-238 TFTNKVYELIR
+238 
-249 KDDYDNLYTELN
+249 
-261 RRGYGN
+261 
-267 ICNYDTIVKRTPI
+267 
-280 APGTNWPVFELEWL
+280 AP
-294 IRQNPELEEFYD
+294 
-306 NGITPAINTE
+306 
-316 NVKYL
+316 
-321 LLENDVYF
+321 
-329 PQQGNHLGNIIYL
+329 
-342 DKEKKDLKT
+342 
-351 YGMLGDD
+351 
-358 LIFGTDE
+358 
-365 NDIIY
+365 
-370 GDLGDAEDVE
+370 
-380 KYSKA
+380 
-385 YSNTTMHND
+385 HND
-394 VLVGNEGNDALY
+394 VIFNKDTAEFLTNNILTLDASEWSREKGLSIWYYDKNNIFHENSPFKLDSIASLCDTKKDKIVDVINVIKNKIETIIAEVQVAENTIKAVDTIKTIITQSLFYEDMASFLEKINPILSNIAYFIKNTNLSELTEISSELINKLDEIGRYTSRLHGDLKELLPLITNIINNILSIVSVDNLKNAIDTINENIEHFPNKLHYTTSY
-406 GEDDNDTL
+406 GDYILGSDEDDIIVGSANHS
-414 IGDKSIYSED
+414 DK
-424 ELKQLIN
+424 L
-431 QKNSI
+431 
-436 IDNDFEF
+436 
-443 ENDGNDYLD
+443 
-452 GGEGEDLLIGGGGND
+452 
-467 VLIGGE
+467 
-473 GEDTLYG
+473 
-480 GSGKDLLI
+480 
-488 AGDTSKTQEELQ
+488 
-500 NILNNNASFSV
+500 
-511 SDFETDSSENTLHG
+511 
-525 GTGDDII
+525 GDDII
-532 IGDKG
+532 WGNSGNDTIIGDS
-537 DDTMYGDADNDV
+537 
-549 LFGGDGNDEIYGDD
+549 GN
-563 ENNVYTGND
+563 N
-572 VLIGGNGN
+572 
-580 DELHGGNGN
+580 
-589 DVIIAGN
+589 
-596 TSLSVDSLKNLSA
+596 
-609 IQNSIDASAYQ
+609 
-620 SQNGGENKLYGN
+620 
-632 AGNDILIGDKGDDIL
+632 ILIGDKTKSSIREL
-647 DGGSDADYMYGG
+647 ENLRTNPSLIDASKFE
-659 DGNDTYIFDDDS
+659 GNGEY
-671 NMNTDNVIEKANE
+671 E
-684 GDSDTIDFSNVSS
+684 
-697 AVDVDLTQN
+697 
-706 SGKVFANNSDVSGIE
+706 
-721 NIYGTNSND
+721 
-730 KITGQNLNNVLV
+730 
-742 GNEGN
+742 EGN
-747 DTLSGGAGDDVLIA
+747 DILT
-761 GTAKKTPLL
+761 
-770 SEERKYT
+770 
-777 NEELLQII
+777 
-785 SEKENIN
+785 
-792 SNDFESENGGTNEL
+792 
-806 HGGEDDDLLIGDK
+806 GGENSDLIFGC
-819 GDDTLYGESGNDY
+819 GGNDY
-832 LYGGK
+832 LYGDSGNDILYGGSGDDTLIGGSGNDILFGGS
-837 GNDVLLGGA
+837 GNDVIYGDEKDKEDAYGNDILVGGQ
-846 GSDHLKGED
+846 GSDYLDGGK

-861 AGETSLQADQIKN
+861 AGDTSLSIGSLKN
-874 LSINSSI
+874 LLSNKDNLNTNAFEASSDK
-881 NVSEFETSD
+881 NRLN
-890 GGENVLYGGSGND
+890 GGE
-903 ILIGDK
+903 
-909 GNDTLYGDIGDDII
+909 
-923 YGGKGSDT
+923 
-931 INGDEGEDILV
+931 
-942 GGEGS
+942 
-947 DEIVGGRDNDILI
+947 
-960 AGETTLSANA
+960 
-970 IKNMVTSGTIDLSE
+970 
-984 FETTK
+984 
-989 MENNTLSGGSGNDVL
+989 
-1004 IGDIG
+1004 
-1009 NDEIYGETGNDII
+1009 
-1022 FGGKGNDFLDGGY
+1022 
-1035 GNDIIVSGEG
+1035 
-1045 VDKARGGNGEDI
+1045 
-1057 LIAGNTNLSVTA
+1057 
-1069 IRNLANQKDRI
+1069 
-1080 NVNQFESQNGDDT
+1080 
-1093 TLQGDSGNDLLIG
+1093 GNDLLIG
-1106 DKGNDTLKGGSNDDY
+1106 DKGEDILNGGKNDDY
-1121 IYGGKGDDVLL
+1121 IYGGRGDDVLL

-1186 NTWVKNGI
+1186 NTWVKNCI

-1368 FGEGSFIK
+1368 FGEGSFTK

-1415 NVGKLRSLHQAMLRD
+1415 NVGKLRSLHQAMLRN

-1466 EINSRGIYVNS
+1466 EINSRGIYVNA

-1894 VFTEQGTDALIVNYS
+1894 VFTEQGTDAIIENYS
-1909 GNNTIKFGNGITL
+1909 GNNTIKFGEGITL
-1922 ENTVF
+1922 ENINF
-1927 ERREDGLNIS
+1927 ERTEDGLDIW
-1937 FNDFDG
+1937 FNDLDG
-1943 HISIEGDIGTFANFE
+1943 HISIIGDVGTFTKFE

-1963 VITDIKNYLR
+1963 IITDVKNYLKK
-1973 SDIAET
+1973 DVCEN
-1979 DYEMGTNT
+1979 DYVMGTNT
-1987 EELTLVGYEDISA
+1987 DEVQLIGYDDA
-2000 TGNDLDNTIR
+2000 HVTGNDRDNIIF
-2010 GNEGDTTFEGKGGN
+2010 GNSGNTTFEGKGGN
-2024 DYLES
+2024 DYYES
-2029 LNGGNDT
+2029 TLGGDDT
-2036 YIFNLGDGAD
+2036 YIFNLGDGYD
-2046 TIQDLGGNDT
+2046 TIHDIGGLDT

-2067 ISFLRNFAN
+2067 IVMLRNLSSN
-2076 NALEISFNVENHY
+2076 NLEIWFDIEDSNSG
-2089 NDRIIIEN
+2089 ITIEN
-2097 FFGSGNNKI
+2097 YFGNDENKI
-2106 EKFVF
+2106 ERFEF
-2111 ADNTEITDVT
+2111 ADGTVITDITDLVKLFGSEDDDIT
-2121 SYISTHIYESDF
+2121 LPENIEEAHLRGQEDISA
-2133 VLPSNIQNG
+2133 V
-2142 TIWGWE
+2142 
-2148 HVSATGNDLDNGFS
+2148 GNDLDNWMG
-2162 GNSGDNTFNGGLGND
+2162 GNSGDNTFTGGKGND
-2177 SYWDGIG
+2177 DFWDDQ
-2184 GNERYIYN
+2184 NSSERYIYN
-2192 LGDGNDFIEDT
+2192 LGDGHDTIEDY
-2203 QGLDA
+2203 GGVDA
-2208 IIFGIGITKD
+2208 IIFGDNITKD
-2218 NIIFSRNEENN
+2218 NILFSQDENN
-2229 GLEIT
+2229 LVISFSDNEDD
-2234 FKNQEGSIFIANYF
+2234 SICIINYF
-2248 NGDENKIELFKFADG
+2248 ADIENRIELFRFANGD
-2263 SVIDNIASYLD
+2263 VISDISAYL
-2274 SQIENIQNGSI
+2274 QNESGEVAEIVSDGSI
-2285 VMDTDQISANI
+2285 VLVGEEETATL
-2296 SGNADASVLGN
+2296 SGTNNATVLGN
-2307 SLDNNITG
+2307 NLDNTIVG
-2315 NAGNNTYAAGG
+2315 NSGNNTYYAGG

-2336 GNDTYLY
+2336 GNDTYIY
-2343 NIRNGH
+2343 KSGNGN
-2349 DIITD
+2349 DVITD
-2354 LGGVDTIK
+2354 VGGLDT
-2362 FGSDFYPDNLKFE
+2362 LKFVGDITLANTKFE
-2375 RIENNLLISFEDW
+2375 QVDNNLVISFYDFD
-2388 IGGSLTINNYFLND
+2388 GSVTITDYFLD
-2402 EYKIENFV
+2402 ADHKIENIIFS
-2410 FNDGTVLTDISD
+2410 DGATIDLVDGLLTGIVTNSN
-2422 RITGVAPAE
+2422 
-2431 DYTIAENTIIDT
+2431 YTFEEGTNVDT
-2443 VRMTGSN
+2443 VHLIGSEN
-2450 DITVTG
+2450 LTVTG
-2456 NNNDNTIYGNSG
+2456 NSANNTIFGNTG
-2468 NNTFVGKGGNDT
+2468 NTTFDGKGGDDT
-2480 LIDHNGGND
+2480 FISEKGGND

-2854 HKIEKCEF
+2854 HKLEKCEF

-2926 DDTIEDRT
+2926 DDTIEDRA

-3052 ISVVGNSLDNN
+3052 ISVVGNSFDNH
-3063 FSGNSGNNTFEG
+3063 FTGNEGNNTYEG

>member
-1 MEIGN
+1 MTTDI
-6 EKITVNKE
+6 NKYVKY
-14 IENIPEHEASHY
+14 AY
-26 IQDDCSFLQNLANLF
+26 
-41 SSSSPSLLELNLE
+41 
-54 LGSVQWNSLTAQ
+54 
-66 QQQEYI
+66 
-72 IGALKGKNF
+72 
-81 QSAIENFVNNGASE
+81 
-95 YFTKLKI
+95 
-102 LVNGSVIGTTID
+102 
-114 FALKTTY
+114 
-121 NEENRPLWQIAIGS
+121 
-135 LSGAVAGSATA
+135 SAT
-146 ALVGA
+146 
-151 AGVGIGISIA
+151 GV
-161 GFLASAVASYAITQ
+161 
-175 TLDNTFDYH
+175 
-184 RLKITNNEKVKEIVK
+184 
-199 KKKSLKLK
+199 
-207 IYAETT
+207 
-213 EQLKSAINSS
+213 
-223 GVLELGSECKVLIEN
+223 
-238 TFTNKVYELIR
+238 
-249 KDDYDNLYTELN
+249 
-261 RRGYGN
+261 
-267 ICNYDTIVKRTPI
+267 NYM
-280 APGTNWPVFELEWL
+280 E
-294 IRQNPELEEFYD
+294 
-306 NGITPAINTE
+306 
-316 NVKYL
+316 
-321 LLENDVYF
+321 
-329 PQQGNHLGNIIYL
+329 
-342 DKEKKDLKT
+342 KEKKEKILLSEDSVLTEMADPATSSLGYFYVDSSTGFKGAIFQESETNFSVDIVIGFAASSDDNPQSGVANFEILLSVIPQQFYYAFNLYMETVSYYTNLYPEKTINISFCGWSLGGALAELMGCITGLKT
-351 YGMLGDD
+351 YTFGSPGMSEYISNPILKAQLEYYANQIGRNISSDINSYTNIENYTLLNDPISTHNKHLGTTYTREPVNIDNEIVNSIHRQVWD
-358 LIFGTDE
+358 IYKNDINFYQLPEDWCFEYSVAILKYDHNYDQTQEAITLILSVSTLVNVGEKELKEAIDILNRIRNNITHKLHYHTGSSDFIIGTDNDE
-365 NDIIY
+365 KGENILTGSENGNDIIWGNGGQDEVY
-370 GDLGDAEDVE
+370 GL
-380 KYSKA
+380 
-385 YSNTTMHND
+385 N
-394 VLVGNEGNDALY
+394 GNDI
-406 GEDDNDTL
+406 L
-414 IGDKSIYSED
+414 IGDSSSLTIQEIEKLKRSET
-424 ELKQLIN
+424 EIN
-431 QKNSI
+431 I
-436 IDNDFEF
+436 VYFES

-452 GGEGEDLLIGGGGND
+452 GGDGEDLLIGGGGND
-467 VLIGGE
+467 ILVGGKDK
-473 GEDTLYG
+473 DTLYG
-480 GSGKDLLI
+480 GSGNDLLI
-488 AGDTSKTQEELQ
+488 AGETTKTIEELQ
-500 NILNNNASFSV
+500 NVLNGNSTISSFEYE
-511 SDFETDSSENTLHG
+511 SDTKRNTLYG
-525 GTGDDII
+525 GIGNDIL

-537 DDTMYGDADNDV
+537 KDTLYGGHDDDV
-549 LFGGDGNDEIYGDD
+549 LFGGDGNDNLYGDD
-563 ENNVYTGND
+563 KNNVY
-572 VLIGGNGN
+572 
-580 DELHGGNGN
+580 EGN
-589 DVIIAGN
+589 DVI
-596 TSLSVDSLKNLSA
+596 V
-609 IQNSIDASAYQ
+609 
-620 SQNGGENKLYGN
+620 GGK
-632 AGNDILIGDKGDDIL
+632 
-647 DGGSDADYMYGG
+647 GG
-659 DGNDTYIFDDDS
+659 D
-671 NMNTDNVIEKANE
+671 
-684 GDSDTIDFSNVSS
+684 
-697 AVDVDLTQN
+697 
-706 SGKVFANNSDVSGIE
+706 
-721 NIYGTNSND
+721 NIYG
-730 KITGQNLNNVLV
+730 
-742 GNEGN
+742 
-747 DTLSGGAGDDVLIA
+747 
-761 GTAKKTPLL
+761 
-770 SEERKYT
+770 
-777 NEELLQII
+777 
-785 SEKENIN
+785 
-792 SNDFESENGGTNEL
+792 
-806 HGGEDDDLLIGDK
+806 
-819 GDDTLYGESGNDY
+819 
-832 LYGGK
+832 GK
-837 GNDVLLGGA
+837 
-846 GSDHLKGED
+846 

-861 AGETSLQADQIKN
+861 AGDTSLSIGSLKN
-874 LSINSSI
+874 LLSNKDNLNTNAFEASSDK
-881 NVSEFETSD
+881 NRLN
-890 GGENVLYGGSGND
+890 GGE
-903 ILIGDK
+903 
-909 GNDTLYGDIGDDII
+909 
-923 YGGKGSDT
+923 
-931 INGDEGEDILV
+931 
-942 GGEGS
+942 
-947 DEIVGGRDNDILI
+947 
-960 AGETTLSANA
+960 
-970 IKNMVTSGTIDLSE
+970 
-984 FETTK
+984 
-989 MENNTLSGGSGNDVL
+989 
-1004 IGDIG
+1004 
-1009 NDEIYGETGNDII
+1009 
-1022 FGGKGNDFLDGGY
+1022 
-1035 GNDIIVSGEG
+1035 
-1045 VDKARGGNGEDI
+1045 
-1057 LIAGNTNLSVTA
+1057 
-1069 IRNLANQKDRI
+1069 
-1080 NVNQFESQNGDDT
+1080 
-1093 TLQGDSGNDLLIG
+1093 GNDLLIG
-1106 DKGNDTLKGGSNDDY
+1106 DKGEDILNGGKNDDY
-1121 IYGGKGDDVLL
+1121 IYGGRGDDVLL

-1194 KYQWNESSNIL
+1194 RYQWNESSNIL
-1205 IINNGLATIKNFK
+1205 IINNGLATIKDFK

-1368 FGEGSFIK
+1368 FGEGSFTK

-1466 EINSRGIYVNS
+1466 EINSRGIYVNA

-1820 YKYDNNKIE
+1820 YKYNNNKIE

-1850 ESIVYNMSDLDSDYI
+1850 ESIIYNMDETEFGYL
-1865 ETANDYKTTVNLKS
+1865 ETASDYKTTVNLKS
-1879 GWNHIVAGENSNDTY
+1879 GWNNVIAGENSDDTY
-1894 VFTEQGTDALIVNYS
+1894 VFTEQGTDAIIENYS
-1909 GNNTIKFGNGITL
+1909 GNNTIKFGEGITL
-1922 ENTVF
+1922 ENINF
-1927 ERREDGLNIS
+1927 ERTEDGLDIW

-1943 HISIEGDIGTFANFE
+1943 HISIIGDVGTFTKFE

-1963 VITDIKNYLR
+1963 IITDVKNYLKK
-1973 SDIAET
+1973 DVCEN
-1979 DYEMGTNT
+1979 DYVMGTNT
-1987 EELTLVGYEDISA
+1987 DEVQLIGYDDA
-2000 TGNDLDNTIR
+2000 HVTGNDRDNIIF
-2010 GNEGDTTFEGKGGN
+2010 GNSGNTTFEGKGGN
-2024 DYLES
+2024 DYYES
-2029 LNGGNDT
+2029 TLGGDDT
-2036 YIFNLGDGAD
+2036 YIFNLGDGYD
-2046 TIQDLGGNDT
+2046 TIHDIGGLDT

-2067 ISFLRNFAN
+2067 IVMLRNFSSN
-2076 NALEISFNVENHY
+2076 NLEIWFDIEDSNSG
-2089 NDRIIIEN
+2089 ITIEN
-2097 FFGSGNNKI
+2097 YFGNDENKI
-2106 EKFVF
+2106 ERFEF
-2111 ADNTEITDVT
+2111 ADGTVITDITDLVKLFGSEDDDIT
-2121 SYISTHIYESDF
+2121 LPENIEEAHLRGQEDISA
-2133 VLPSNIQNG
+2133 V
-2142 TIWGWE
+2142 
-2148 HVSATGNDLDNGFS
+2148 GNDLDNWMG
-2162 GNSGDNTFNGGLGND
+2162 GNSGDNTFTGGKGND
-2177 SYWDGIG
+2177 DFWDDQ
-2184 GNERYIYN
+2184 NSSERYIYN
-2192 LGDGNDFIEDT
+2192 LGDGHDTIEDY
-2203 QGLDA
+2203 GGVDA
-2208 IIFGIGITKD
+2208 IIFGDNITKD
-2218 NIIFSRNEENN
+2218 NILFSQDENN
-2229 GLEIT
+2229 LVISFSDNEDD
-2234 FKNQEGSIFIANYF
+2234 SICIINYF
-2248 NGDENKIELFKFADG
+2248 ADIENRIELFRFANGD
-2263 SVIDNIASYLD
+2263 VISDISAYL
-2274 SQIENIQNGSI
+2274 QNESGEVAEIVSDGSI
-2285 VMDTDQISANI
+2285 VLIGEEETATL
-2296 SGNADASVLGN
+2296 SGTNNATVLGN
-2307 SLDNNITG
+2307 NLNNTIVG
-2315 NAGNNTYAAGG
+2315 NSGNNTYYAGG

-2388 IGGSLTINNYFLND
+2388 IGGSLKINNYFLND

-2431 DYTIAENTIIDT
+2431 NYTIAENTIIDT

-2496 DGFDYIKDVGGNDT
+2496 DGFDTIDDIGGYDT
-2510 IKFGE
+2510 LKFGE
-2515 GITLDNLAFKQT
+2515 GITLENLALKQT
-2527 ATDLEIWFQFEEGG
+2527 ATDLEIWFHNLDGG
-2541 LVIENFFSNPDN
+2541 LLIKNYFSNPEN
-2553 KIERFEL
+2553 KIEKFEL
-2560 ADGTVIT
+2560 ANGTVIT
-2567 DISNYITA
+2567 DITNYITA
-2575 IGSDGDIVLP
+2575 IGSDESIVLP
-2585 SGVQQ
+2585 DGVSQ
-2590 ALLSGSNDATITG
+2590 AHLSGNENISATG
-2603 NNLDNW
+2603 NSLDNW
-2609 LSGNSGNNTFN
+2609 FGGNSGNNTFE
-2620 GGQGNDFIVDE
+2620 GKGGNDYFYD
-2631 SDSDDTYIYNL
+2631 DQGGNDTYIYNL
-2642 GDGYDTIHDHGGFDK
+2642 GDGYDCISDTNGKDT
-2657 IKFGAGITKENLVFV
+2657 IKFGAGITKENLIFV
-2672 RQTDGNL
+2672 RQTNGNL
-2679 IINFVNENGEFLDGN
+2679 IINLTDANGDLLDGN
-2694 ICIKDYFNNEDNKIE
+2694 ICIEDYFNDENKKIE
-2709 KIEFADGSSIYDIE
+2709 RIEFADGSSIVNFE
-2723 SKVKAIAGD
+2723 SKVTVLAGD
-2732 GDISNWYGYN
+2732 GDISNWYN
-2742 EIRVWGDGDSNIY
+2742 LKEVQVWSDGDCNVY
-2755 GSVKDEIVYGGSGNN
+2755 GSQKDEVIFGGAGNN
-2770 TYQTFD
+2770 TYDTYD
-2776 GTDYIYDTNGGNDT
+2776 GTDYIYDMQGGNDE
-2790 YVFDDASSI
+2790 YIFGDNSDI

-2842 FIQIEDYFVDDE
+2842 FIQIEDYFVDDN
-2854 HKIEKCEF
+2854 HKIENIEF
-2862 ADGTVIT
+2862 ADGTVISN
-2869 DLSNYITGYA
+2869 LSDYLAGYYS
-2879 KEDDITLSG
+2879 DNSNIQLSG
-2888 NNKSAILLG
+2888 TEKNAILEG
-2897 KDDLSVIGSSN
+2897 GQNLSVIGSAN
-2908 DDYIRGNSGDNT
+2908 ADYIIGNAGNNT
-2920 YTGGAG
+2920 YNAGAG
-2926 DDTIEDRT
+2926 DDTIEDRA

-3052 ISVVGNSLDNN
+3052 ISVVGNSFDNH
-3063 FSGNSGNNTFEG
+3063 FTGNEGNNTYEG

-3260 TIKFGAGIAL
+3260 TIKFGAAIAL

-3443 EDYFNVNTD
+3443 EDYFNINTD

-3475 YAETNSAEEYVDE
+3475 YAETNSEEEYVDE